1 MTLPYSVS
9 DNPTQRPTLEP
20 IGSVPPKISGGLL
33 QEMKVKS
40 GQDFAILCL
49 GQSFPMPSFRW
60 YKYIEGTQQKKAV
73 VLDDRVKQVSGT
85 LIIKDAVVD
94 DSGKY
99 LCVVNNSV
107 GGESV
112 ETVLTVTAPLAAKIE
127 PRTQT
132 VDFGRPAVF
141 TCKFSGNPIKT
152 VSWMKDGKSL
162 GHSDAVLRI
171 ESVKKEDKGMYQCF
185 IRNDQES
192 AQASAELKLGGR
204 FDPPIIREAFPEE
217 TRHPGP
223 SVFLKCVAGGNPTP
237 EISWEL
243 DGKKITNSERYQV
256 GQYVTVNGDV
266 VSHLNIT
273 SIHSNDGGLYKC
285 MASSKVGVAEHSA
298 KLNVYGLPY
307 VRTMEKKAIVA
318 GETLI
323 VTCPVAGYPIESI
336 VWERDNRQLPI
347 NRKQKVFPNG
357 TLIIENVERNSDQA
371 TYTCVAKN
379 SEGYTARGT
388 LEVQVMVLPQIV
400 PFGFGEE
407 QINQFD
413 MVSTM
418 CTVNK
423 GDMPIEIGW
432 EFTPTFPSLGK
443 PRKLYTNDGVLISRT
458 STRISTLSI
467 DSIVPFDFGE
477 DAVFAMDMVSATC
490 TVNKGDLPID
500 IVWLLNGH
508 KIYSNDGILI
518 SRPSPRLSTLSIES
532 VRDRHS
538 GNYSCI
544 AMNHAG
550 SMEHVTQLLV
560 NGVCNVAKTDAVLP
574 QIVPFD
580 FGSEDIFSLDTV
592 SVSCTVSKGDSP
604 VYIRW
609 QFNGNHLTTN
619 NGVLISRQTQR
630 TSFLTIESVRD
641 RHTGNYSC
649 IAENPAGHAI
659 HTASLFVNV
668 LPHMLPVEFGS
679 DIIFLNDMVTSSCT
693 VNKGDF
699 PIDIFWKFNDRRIAS
714 EDGITVSRTNQ
725 RMSVLTIEAVR
736 DQHSVF
742 PFDFGEEP
750 VDMMNTVSINCVV
763 SKGDTP
769 IMIEW
774 LFNGN
779 RVTTNDGINIMKSGQ
794 KISIL
799 SIESVQSRH
808 AGNYTCVAR
817 NKAGESQH
825 TSELK
830 VIAVPQIMPFEF
842 GEDPFDSSS
851 TVSVQCVVTK
861 GDVPIDIGWMFNG
874 RRISSN
880 DGITVSK
887 LGQKMST
894 LYIESIRSRHA
905 GNYTCRASNA
915 AGSVEHSSELKVIVV
930 PIILPFEFGEEA
942 FDSGSTASV
951 SCIVT
956 KGDTPI
962 DISWMFNGRRIT
974 LDEGILITKGGGKI
988 IIPLILPFEFG
999 EEAFDTG
1006 NTASVSCIITK
1017 GDVPIDIGWSFNG
1030 RRLAAN
1036 DAVMIT
1042 NSGPRIS
1049 ILSIDAV
1056 DSRHAGNYTCHA
1068 SNRAGSTKHTAELQV
1083 MVVPIIFPFE
1093 FGDEAYDTGSTVSVS
1108 CIVTKGD
1115 APIDISWMFNGRRL
1129 SSSDAVLINRSGNK
1143 ISILSIESVL
1153 SKQAAIP
1160 IILPFEFG
1168 EEPFDT
1174 GSTASVSC
1182 IVTKGDTP
1190 IDISWLYNGRRI
1202 ATNDGVLIMRSGHK
1216 ASMLTIEL
1224 VQSRHAGNY
1233 TCHAANRAGEV
1244 THTSLL
1250 QVMVK
1255 PLIMPFEFGEEP
1267 FDMLTTSTVSCAVI
1281 KGDAPIEI
1289 NWMFNG
1295 ETVDSGDGVT
1305 VTKSGPKMSILFID
1319 SVQPRHAGRYT
1330 CVARNKA
1337 GFVEHSSELKVIV
1350 LPVLLPFEFG
1360 DEPADVLST
1369 TMVSCA
1375 VAKGDTPLEIEW
1387 LFEGRKIEASNE
1399 ISIMK
1404 NGQKIIPPILL
1415 PFDFGEEPADVQ
1427 STTTVSCAVAKGDPP
1442 IEINWMFNGSKLFT
1456 SDGIL
1461 ITKSGQ
1467 KISFLSIESVQAR
1480 HAGNYTCVARN
1491 RAGFAEHTSELRVI
1505 VPPILLPFDFGE
1517 EPADVQSTTSVT
1529 CAVAKG
1535 DPPIEINWMF
1545 NGSKLFTSDGIL
1557 ITKSGQKLSFLS
1569 FESVQARHAVPP
1581 ILLPFDF
1588 GEEPADV
1595 QSTTSVNCAV
1605 AKGDPPIE
1613 INWMFN
1619 GSKLFTSDGILIT
1632 KSGQKISFLSIESVQ
1647 ARHAGNYTCVAKNR
1661 AGFAEHTSEL
1671 KVMVPPILLPFEF
1684 GEEPS
1689 DTYSTT
1695 TVSCAV
1701 AKGDTPIEINWMFN
1715 GSKIFSNDGITITKS
1730 GQKMSLLYIESVQAR
1745 HAGNYTCVARN
1756 KAGFVEHTSELK
1768 VIVTPIIM
1776 PFEFGD
1782 EPFDIYSTTTV
1793 SCAVTK
1799 GDSPIEIIWLF
1810 NDYRLRTS
1818 DGVLITSN
1826 GQKISFLSIE
1836 SVQPRHAGNYT
1847 CIAKNPA
1854 GQAQHSSELK
1864 VMVLPIIMPFD
1875 FGEDP
1880 FDIYSTTTV
1889 TCAVTKGD
1897 SPIEI
1902 SWYFNSYRLH
1912 TNDGV
1917 LITPGG
1923 QRVSMLSIESVQ
1935 PRHAGNYTCIAKNPA
1950 GSAQHSAELTVMVWP
1965 IILPFEFG
1973 EEPFDIYSATT
1984 VSCAVTKGDLPITI
1998 AWLFND
2004 RQIHSGDVL
2013 PIIHP
2018 FEFGEEPFDI
2028 YSAVTITCTVTKGDL
2043 PISIGWSFN
2052 KQALVSG
2059 ESITITKSGQRSS
2072 LLSIESVH
2080 PWHAGNYTCAAQ
2092 NAAGT
2097 VEHTS
2102 ELVVIVVP
2110 YIMPFEFGDE
2120 PFDTSAMTTVSCA
2133 VTKGDMPIEIVWSFN
2148 GQPLYTGDDK
2158 GVIITKSGHRVSMLT
2173 IESVSSQHA
2182 GNYTC
2187 LARNK
2192 AGEVRHISQLKVIVP
2207 PSITPFS
2214 FGEDPL
2220 NSGESTAVQCM
2231 VFKGDAPLEI
2241 RWYMNGNQL
2250 PTNENGVIIG
2260 RVSERLSSLSIDPI
2274 GYFNRGTY
2282 ECRVK
2287 NRAGEAFQSAELV
2300 INVVPTIMQFSFGEE
2315 ILNTGDSV
2323 AVNCMVV
2330 KGDSPLEIRW
2340 YLNNVPVSSENEGIV
2355 VVKLSEKLSS
2365 LSINAIEPQHRGLY
2379 ECRLSSFVPVLLH
2392 TIKNFLVSFVAEA
2405 LPVINPFHF
2414 EDHVDAEESVQV
2426 TCHASKGDLPIE
2438 ISWLFDG
2445 RPIRISSN
2453 IEITSIGKRSSS
2465 LSIPSVGAAHSGVYT
2480 CTAKNVAGSR
2490 NQSAE
2495 LFVKVAP
2502 KIFPFSFGEDPSY
2515 IDSFVTVQCAAT
2527 MGDLPMFLEWLHDG
2541 ELVSKSND
2549 YGISIAHS
2557 GRRVSTLTIESIRD
2571 HHAGNYTCRARNQ
2584 AGVAEQSAQLIINV
2598 PPKIF
2603 PFSFGDDPMNEGDS
2617 GSVQCN
2623 VPSGDLP
2630 IGIKWYFN
2638 GAVIEDP
2645 ATTITNIGKRAK
2657 VLTIDSVDARHAGNY
2672 TCEASNLADVVH
2684 YSASLVVNV
2693 PPKIVPFSFGEE
2705 TMNSGD
2711 SGSVQCN
2718 VLSGDFPLSI
2728 RWYFNGYL
2736 IDDHTVTITSIG
2748 KRLSVLNI
2756 DSVHGR
2762 HAGNYT
2768 CEAQN
2773 KADTVSFTTE
2783 LLVNVPPKI
2792 APFTF
2797 GDEPLNYGDS
2807 ALIYCSITSGDF
2819 PIKIEWYLND
2829 DPVDQLDPFYNINQ
2843 ADFGKKAK
2851 ALSIDGV
2858 NERHVG
2864 NYTCRATNLAET
2876 ATFSAILN
2884 VNAPP
2889 KIAPF
2894 VFGEDALNYGDS
2906 ASVQC
2911 SVISGDMP
2919 IMIEWLFNNAS
2930 IAKAPFSESVNIAD
2944 FGKRT
2949 KALAIDGVDER
2960 YAGNY
2965 TCRATNRA
2973 SSTYHTAEL
2982 IVNVPPKILPFSFGA
2997 DPMNYGESAS
3007 IQCSV
3012 ISGDFPM
3019 TIEWLYDGHAIS
3031 TIDSLHGITAM
3042 AVGKRAKALSID
3054 GITGSHAGNYTCLV
3068 TNDAGVAEHTEQL
3081 IVNVPP
3087 KISLIN
3093 TGENPTFV
3101 DEFFQLICTVVHGDL
3116 PVDFV
3121 WLYNGEVNLHS
3132 KHIPG
3137 VRIETRK
3144 RGSTLSIEAG
3154 SNAKVE
3160 CKADGFPK
3168 PQVTWK
3174 KAVGDTPGEYKDLRS
3189 NDSSIRVEEGS
3200 LFIQNIQKSNEGYY
3214 LCEAINGIGSGLSA
3228 VTLITVQAP
3237 PEFVEKLRNQTARR
3251 GEPSVLQC
3259 EAKGEK
3265 PIGILWNMNN
3275 IRLDPKSDN
3284 RYTIREEI
3292 LTNGVT
3298 SSLSIKR
3305 TERSDSALFTCMAT
3319 NAFGSDDTSI
3329 NMIIQ
3334 EPPEMPYA
3342 LKVLDKSGR
3351 TVQLSWAKP
3360 YDGNSPLKRY
3370 IIEFK
3375 RSRGSWENDI
3385 DRVIVP
3391 GDTNE
3396 AQVQKLSP
3404 ATTYNIRI
3412 VAENEIGVSDPSDVV
3427 TIITAEE
3434 APSGKPQAI
3443 KVEAINQST
3452 LRVSWKAPPRAEWNG
3467 DILGYYVGY
3476 KQSSVN
3482 TLYVYETVNY
3492 SPEGGEGK
3500 EHSLEINNLKTYTQY
3515 SIVIQAFNK
3524 VGAGPM
3530 SDEEK
3535 QYTAEGTPDQ
3545 PPSDTMCTTLTSQ
3558 TIRVSWVS
3566 PPLESANGVIKGY
3579 KVVYAP
3585 SDLWNN
3591 DKNKDYKKTASSDTV
3606 LHGLKKY
3613 TNYTM
3618 QVLAT
3623 TSGGDGVRSAP
3634 IHCQT
3639 EQDVPEAPTAVKA
3652 LVMSEGS
3659 ILVSWQ
3665 PPAQPNGLILQYTVY
3680 IKSGDQEP
3688 KSYKVP
3694 SFQINYEA
3702 SGLEKNQKYEFWV
3715 TASTT
3720 IGEGQSSKT
3729 LSAMPS
3735 DKVPAKIASF
3745 DDKFT
3750 ATFKEDAKLPCLAV
3764 GSPTPDIT
3772 WKIKGVEFVP
3782 NERIRQLPEGSLFIK
3797 DVIRQDAGDYTCTA
3811 ENSIAKDSI
3820 THRLIVLAPPQSPQL
3835 TLTATT
3841 TDSLSVKLKPHESD
3855 TAPLQGYTLHY
3866 KPEFGEWETIDVAL
3880 EAPKYTIEKL
3890 YCGSRYQVYA
3900 TAYNTIGAGEPSD
3913 ILNTRTKG
3921 SKPLLPEKSRFIEV
3935 SSNSITLH
3943 LPAWK
3948 DGGCRMS
3955 HFVVEHKKKYVLKKD
3970 QIDWNQISNNVK
3982 PGGNFVV
3989 LDLEP
3994 ATWYNLRVTAHNN
4007 AGFTVAEYEFATL
4020 TITGGTVAPSFGSV
4034 QPGTIYPPWIP
4045 HWIDLNV
4052 MVPLIA
4058 TVIVVAVGVLV
4069 ICVAIS
4075 RRRDDDP
4082 RCGPKDVYYDVV
4094 YNQSMGPAG
4103 AATLDKRRPDI
4114 RDELGYIAPPNR
4126 KLPPVPGSNYNT
4138 CDRVKRG
4145 TVISMEDEICPYA
4158 TFHLLGFREEMDPTK
4173 AMNFQTFPHQN
4184 GMGGPGHMGTMGSS
4198 MAMQVPS
4205 HVHSRSGSQSMPR
4218 QNRYARKNSQGGQSS
4233 IYTPAPEYDDPANCA
4248 EEDQY
4253 RRYTRINSQGGS
4265 LYCGPGPEYDDPAN
4279 CAPED
4284 DQYGSQY
4291 GGNYGTPYEH
4301 YGSRGSVG
4309 RRSVGS
4315 PEPPPPPPRNH
4326 DTSNSSF
4333 NDSKESNEISEAECD
4348 RDNGPRGNYGG
4359 E

>member
-1 MTLPYSVS
+1 MVMLVRETSRTVAIATALLCLLSGFNCLNGVAGAGKVDDSKGPVFLKEPTNRIDFSNSTGAVVECSATGNPPPEMIWIRSDGTAVGDVPGLRQILPNGNLVFPPFRAEDYRQEVHAQVYACMAKNQFGSVIS
-9 DNPTQRPTLEP
+9 RDVNVRAVVNQYYVTEAENEYIIRGNSAILKCKIPSFIADFVSIDAWIDDSGEEYNQATNSEQLDGKYMVLPSGELHIREVGPEDGYKSYQCRTKHRLTGETRLSATKGRLVITEP
-20 IGSVPPKISGGLL
+20 IGSKAPTFSSDSMGSIFRRNRHTNFALLCQAQAYPVPIT
-33 QEMKVKS
+33 
-40 GQDFAILCL
+40 
-49 GQSFPMPSFRW
+49 RW

-407 QINQFD
+407 QVNQFD

-423 GDMPIEIGW
+423 GDMPIDIAW
-432 EFTPTFPSLGK
+432 EFTPTFPSPGK
-443 PRKLYTNDGVLISRT
+443 ARKLYTNDGVLISRT
-458 STRISTLSI
+458 STRISMLSI
-467 DSIVPFDFGE
+467 D
-477 DAVFAMDMVSATC
+477 
-490 TVNKGDLPID
+490 
-500 IVWLLNGH
+500 
-508 KIYSNDGILI
+508 
-518 SRPSPRLSTLSIES
+518 S

-538 GNYSCI
+538 GNYTC
-544 AMNHAG
+544 HAKNQAG
-550 SMEHVTQLLV
+550 LV
-560 NGVCNVAKTDAVLP
+560 EYTAV
-574 QIVPFD
+574 
-580 FGSEDIFSLDTV
+580 
-592 SVSCTVSKGDSP
+592 
-604 VYIRW
+604 
-609 QFNGNHLTTN
+609 
-619 NGVLISRQTQR
+619 
-630 TSFLTIESVRD
+630 
-641 RHTGNYSC
+641 
-649 IAENPAGHAI
+649 
-659 HTASLFVNV
+659 LFVNV
-668 LPHMLPVEFGS
+668 PPRWIL
-679 DIIFLNDMVTSSCT
+679 
-693 VNKGDF
+693 
-699 PIDIFWKFNDRRIAS
+699 
-714 EDGITVSRTNQ
+714 
-725 RMSVLTIEAVR
+725 
-736 DQHSVF
+736 
-742 PFDFGEEP
+742 EP
-750 VDMMNTVSINCVV
+750 TD
-763 SKGDTP
+763 
-769 IMIEW
+769 
-774 LFNGN
+774 
-779 RVTTNDGINIMKSGQ
+779 
-794 KISIL
+794 
-799 SIESVQSRH
+799 
-808 AGNYTCVAR
+808 
-817 NKAGESQH
+817 KA
-825 TSELK
+825 
-830 VIAVPQIMPFEF
+830 
-842 GEDPFDSSS
+842 
-851 TVSVQCVVTK
+851 
-861 GDVPIDIGWMFNG
+861 
-874 RRISSN
+874 
-880 DGITVSK
+880 
-887 LGQKMST
+887 
-894 LYIESIRSRHA
+894 
-905 GNYTCRASNA
+905 
-915 AGSVEHSSELKVIVV
+915 
-930 PIILPFEFGEEA
+930 
-942 FDSGSTASV
+942 
-951 SCIVT
+951 
-956 KGDTPI
+956 
-962 DISWMFNGRRIT
+962 
-974 LDEGILITKGGGKI
+974 
-988 IIPLILPFEFG
+988 
-999 EEAFDTG
+999 
-1006 NTASVSCIITK
+1006 
-1017 GDVPIDIGWSFNG
+1017 
-1030 RRLAAN
+1030 
-1036 DAVMIT
+1036 
-1042 NSGPRIS
+1042 
-1049 ILSIDAV
+1049 
-1056 DSRHAGNYTCHA
+1056 
-1068 SNRAGSTKHTAELQV
+1068 
-1083 MVVPIIFPFE
+1083 
-1093 FGDEAYDTGSTVSVS
+1093 
-1108 CIVTKGD
+1108 
-1115 APIDISWMFNGRRL
+1115 
-1129 SSSDAVLINRSGNK
+1129 
-1143 ISILSIESVL
+1143 
-1153 SKQAAIP
+1153 
-1160 IILPFEFG
+1160 
-1168 EEPFDT
+1168 
-1174 GSTASVSC
+1174 
-1182 IVTKGDTP
+1182 
-1190 IDISWLYNGRRI
+1190 
-1202 ATNDGVLIMRSGHK
+1202 
-1216 ASMLTIEL
+1216 
-1224 VQSRHAGNY
+1224 
-1233 TCHAANRAGEV
+1233 
-1244 THTSLL
+1244 
-1250 QVMVK
+1250 
-1255 PLIMPFEFGEEP
+1255 
-1267 FDMLTTSTVSCAVI
+1267 
-1281 KGDAPIEI
+1281 
-1289 NWMFNG
+1289 
-1295 ETVDSGDGVT
+1295 
-1305 VTKSGPKMSILFID
+1305 
-1319 SVQPRHAGRYT
+1319 
-1330 CVARNKA
+1330 
-1337 GFVEHSSELKVIV
+1337 
-1350 LPVLLPFEFG
+1350 
-1360 DEPADVLST
+1360 
-1369 TMVSCA
+1369 
-1375 VAKGDTPLEIEW
+1375 
-1387 LFEGRKIEASNE
+1387 
-1399 ISIMK
+1399 
-1404 NGQKIIPPILL
+1404 
-1415 PFDFGEEPADVQ
+1415 
-1427 STTTVSCAVAKGDPP
+1427 
-1442 IEINWMFNGSKLFT
+1442 
-1456 SDGIL
+1456 
-1461 ITKSGQ
+1461 
-1467 KISFLSIESVQAR
+1467 
-1480 HAGNYTCVARN
+1480 
-1491 RAGFAEHTSELRVI
+1491 FA
-1505 VPPILLPFDFGE
+1505 
-1517 EPADVQSTTSVT
+1517 Q
-1529 CAVAKG
+1529 
-1535 DPPIEINWMF
+1535 
-1545 NGSKLFTSDGIL
+1545 
-1557 ITKSGQKLSFLS
+1557 
-1569 FESVQARHAVPP
+1569 
-1581 ILLPFDF
+1581 
-1588 GEEPADV
+1588 
-1595 QSTTSVNCAV
+1595 
-1605 AKGDPPIE
+1605 
-1613 INWMFN
+1613 
-1619 GSKLFTSDGILIT
+1619 
-1632 KSGQKISFLSIESVQ
+1632 
-1647 ARHAGNYTCVAKNR
+1647 
-1661 AGFAEHTSEL
+1661 
-1671 KVMVPPILLPFEF
+1671 
-1684 GEEPS
+1684 
-1689 DTYSTT
+1689 
-1695 TVSCAV
+1695 
-1701 AKGDTPIEINWMFN
+1701 
-1715 GSKIFSNDGITITKS
+1715 
-1730 GQKMSLLYIESVQAR
+1730 
-1745 HAGNYTCVARN
+1745 
-1756 KAGFVEHTSELK
+1756 
-1768 VIVTPIIM
+1768 
-1776 PFEFGD
+1776 
-1782 EPFDIYSTTTV
+1782 
-1793 SCAVTK
+1793 
-1799 GDSPIEIIWLF
+1799 
-1810 NDYRLRTS
+1810 
-1818 DGVLITSN
+1818 
-1826 GQKISFLSIE
+1826 
-1836 SVQPRHAGNYT
+1836 
-1847 CIAKNPA
+1847 
-1854 GQAQHSSELK
+1854 
-1864 VMVLPIIMPFD
+1864 
-1875 FGEDP
+1875 
-1880 FDIYSTTTV
+1880 
-1889 TCAVTKGD
+1889 
-1897 SPIEI
+1897 
-1902 SWYFNSYRLH
+1902 
-1912 TNDGV
+1912 
-1917 LITPGG
+1917 
-1923 QRVSMLSIESVQ
+1923 
-1935 PRHAGNYTCIAKNPA
+1935 
-1950 GSAQHSAELTVMVWP
+1950 
-1965 IILPFEFG
+1965 
-1973 EEPFDIYSATT
+1973 
-1984 VSCAVTKGDLPITI
+1984 
-1998 AWLFND
+1998 
-2004 RQIHSGDVL
+2004 
-2013 PIIHP
+2013 
-2018 FEFGEEPFDI
+2018 
-2028 YSAVTITCTVTKGDL
+2028 
-2043 PISIGWSFN
+2043 
-2052 KQALVSG
+2052 
-2059 ESITITKSGQRSS
+2059 
-2072 LLSIESVH
+2072 
-2080 PWHAGNYTCAAQ
+2080 
-2092 NAAGT
+2092 
-2097 VEHTS
+2097 
-2102 ELVVIVVP
+2102 
-2110 YIMPFEFGDE
+2110 
-2120 PFDTSAMTTVSCA
+2120 
-2133 VTKGDMPIEIVWSFN
+2133 
-2148 GQPLYTGDDK
+2148 
-2158 GVIITKSGHRVSMLT
+2158 
-2173 IESVSSQHA
+2173 
-2182 GNYTC
+2182 
-2187 LARNK
+2187 
-2192 AGEVRHISQLKVIVP
+2192 
-2207 PSITPFS
+2207 
-2214 FGEDPL
+2214 
-2220 NSGESTAVQCM
+2220 
-2231 VFKGDAPLEI
+2231 
-2241 RWYMNGNQL
+2241 
-2250 PTNENGVIIG
+2250 
-2260 RVSERLSSLSIDPI
+2260 
-2274 GYFNRGTY
+2274 
-2282 ECRVK
+2282 
-2287 NRAGEAFQSAELV
+2287 
-2300 INVVPTIMQFSFGEE
+2300 
-2315 ILNTGDSV
+2315 
-2323 AVNCMVV
+2323 
-2330 KGDSPLEIRW
+2330 
-2340 YLNNVPVSSENEGIV
+2340 
-2355 VVKLSEKLSS
+2355 
-2365 LSINAIEPQHRGLY
+2365 
-2379 ECRLSSFVPVLLH
+2379 
-2392 TIKNFLVSFVAEA
+2392 
-2405 LPVINPFHF
+2405 
-2414 EDHVDAEESVQV
+2414 
-2426 TCHASKGDLPIE
+2426 
-2438 ISWLFDG
+2438 
-2445 RPIRISSN
+2445 
-2453 IEITSIGKRSSS
+2453 
-2465 LSIPSVGAAHSGVYT
+2465 
-2480 CTAKNVAGSR
+2480 
-2490 NQSAE
+2490 
-2495 LFVKVAP
+2495 
-2502 KIFPFSFGEDPSY
+2502 
-2515 IDSFVTVQCAAT
+2515 
-2527 MGDLPMFLEWLHDG
+2527 
-2541 ELVSKSND
+2541 
-2549 YGISIAHS
+2549 
-2557 GRRVSTLTIESIRD
+2557 
-2571 HHAGNYTCRARNQ
+2571 
-2584 AGVAEQSAQLIINV
+2584 
-2598 PPKIF
+2598 
-2603 PFSFGDDPMNEGDS
+2603 
-2617 GSVQCN
+2617 
-2623 VPSGDLP
+2623 
-2630 IGIKWYFN
+2630 
-2638 GAVIEDP
+2638 
-2645 ATTITNIGKRAK
+2645 
-2657 VLTIDSVDARHAGNY
+2657 
-2672 TCEASNLADVVH
+2672 
-2684 YSASLVVNV
+2684 
-2693 PPKIVPFSFGEE
+2693 
-2705 TMNSGD
+2705 
-2711 SGSVQCN
+2711 
-2718 VLSGDFPLSI
+2718 
-2728 RWYFNGYL
+2728 
-2736 IDDHTVTITSIG
+2736 
-2748 KRLSVLNI
+2748 
-2756 DSVHGR
+2756 
-2762 HAGNYT
+2762 
-2768 CEAQN
+2768 
-2773 KADTVSFTTE
+2773 
-2783 LLVNVPPKI
+2783 
-2792 APFTF
+2792 
-2797 GDEPLNYGDS
+2797 
-2807 ALIYCSITSGDF
+2807 
-2819 PIKIEWYLND
+2819 
-2829 DPVDQLDPFYNINQ
+2829 
-2843 ADFGKKAK
+2843 
-2851 ALSIDGV
+2851 
-2858 NERHVG
+2858 
-2864 NYTCRATNLAET
+2864 
-2876 ATFSAILN
+2876 
-2884 VNAPP
+2884 
-2889 KIAPF
+2889 
-2894 VFGEDALNYGDS
+2894 
-2906 ASVQC
+2906 
-2911 SVISGDMP
+2911 
-2919 IMIEWLFNNAS
+2919 
-2930 IAKAPFSESVNIAD
+2930 
-2944 FGKRT
+2944 
-2949 KALAIDGVDER
+2949 
-2960 YAGNY
+2960 
-2965 TCRATNRA
+2965 
-2973 SSTYHTAEL
+2973 
-2982 IVNVPPKILPFSFGA
+2982 
-2997 DPMNYGESAS
+2997 
-3007 IQCSV
+3007 
-3012 ISGDFPM
+3012 
-3019 TIEWLYDGHAIS
+3019 
-3031 TIDSLHGITAM
+3031 
-3042 AVGKRAKALSID
+3042 
-3054 GITGSHAGNYTCLV
+3054 
-3068 TNDAGVAEHTEQL
+3068 
-3081 IVNVPP
+3081 
-3087 KISLIN
+3087 
-3093 TGENPTFV
+3093 
-3101 DEFFQLICTVVHGDL
+3101 
-3116 PVDFV
+3116 
-3121 WLYNGEVNLHS
+3121 
-3132 KHIPG
+3132 
-3137 VRIETRK
+3137 
-3144 RGSTLSIEAG
+3144 G

-3292 LTNGVT
+3292 LPNGVT

-3334 EPPEMPYA
+3334 EVPEMPYA

-3443 KVEAINQST
+3443 KVEAINQAT

-3476 KQSSVN
+3476 KQTSLN

-3659 ILVSWQ
+3659 IFVSWQ

-3688 KSYKVP
+3688 KSFKVP
-3694 SFQINYEA
+3694 SYQINYEA

-3764 GSPTPDIT
+3764 GSPAPEIT

-3900 TAYNTIGAGEPSD
+3900 TAYNSIGAGEPSD

-3955 HFVVEHKKKYVLKKD
+3955 HFVVEHKKKD

-4020 TITGGTVAPSFGSV
+4020 TITGGTVAPIFGSV

-4145 TVISMEDEICPYA
+4145 TVISHNPSIKSNHTTWDPRRPLYEELKKAPPPLPRRFNHPPACYGMEDEICPYA

-4348 RDNGPRGNYGG
+4348 RDNGPRGNYGEPSEASSKSNDAING
-4359 E
+4359 DETEKLLKRNEVKPKYTKQTAASGSTGLTAYDTMAV

>member
-1 MTLPYSVS
+1 MVMLVRETSRTVAIATALLCLLSGFNCLNGVLGAGKVDDSKGPVFLKEPTNRIDFSNSTGAVVECSATGNPPPEMIWIRSDGTAVGDVPGLRQILPNGNLVFPPFRAEDYRQEVHAQVYACMAK
-9 DNPTQRPTLEP
+9 NQF
-20 IGSVPPKISGGLL
+20 GSVISRDVNVRAVVHQHYQIRVNDEFVLNGNAAILKCL
-33 QEMKVKS
+33 VPS
-40 GQDFAILCL
+40 FLQDFITIESWDIDDQTVMIDAEESTMDGKYMVLPSGELHIREVGPEDGYKSYQCRTKHRLTGETRLSATKGRLVITEPLGRVSPKLDSTSKIVTAEVRHGNTIALLCSAQ
-49 GQSFPMPSFRW
+49 GYPIAVFRW

-388 LEVQVMVLPQIV
+388 LEVQVM
-400 PFGFGEE
+400 
-407 QINQFD
+407 
-413 MVSTM
+413 
-418 CTVNK
+418 
-423 GDMPIEIGW
+423 
-432 EFTPTFPSLGK
+432 
-443 PRKLYTNDGVLISRT
+443 
-458 STRISTLSI
+458 
-467 DSIVPFDFGE
+467 
-477 DAVFAMDMVSATC
+477 
-490 TVNKGDLPID
+490 
-500 IVWLLNGH
+500 
-508 KIYSNDGILI
+508 
-518 SRPSPRLSTLSIES
+518 
-532 VRDRHS
+532 
-538 GNYSCI
+538 
-544 AMNHAG
+544 
-550 SMEHVTQLLV
+550 
-560 NGVCNVAKTDAVLP
+560 
-574 QIVPFD
+574 
-580 FGSEDIFSLDTV
+580 
-592 SVSCTVSKGDSP
+592 
-604 VYIRW
+604 
-609 QFNGNHLTTN
+609 
-619 NGVLISRQTQR
+619 
-630 TSFLTIESVRD
+630 
-641 RHTGNYSC
+641 
-649 IAENPAGHAI
+649 
-659 HTASLFVNV
+659 
-668 LPHMLPVEFGS
+668 
-679 DIIFLNDMVTSSCT
+679 
-693 VNKGDF
+693 
-699 PIDIFWKFNDRRIAS
+699 
-714 EDGITVSRTNQ
+714 
-725 RMSVLTIEAVR
+725 
-736 DQHSVF
+736 
-742 PFDFGEEP
+742 
-750 VDMMNTVSINCVV
+750 
-763 SKGDTP
+763 
-769 IMIEW
+769 
-774 LFNGN
+774 
-779 RVTTNDGINIMKSGQ
+779 
-794 KISIL
+794 
-799 SIESVQSRH
+799 
-808 AGNYTCVAR
+808 
-817 NKAGESQH
+817 
-825 TSELK
+825 
-830 VIAVPQIMPFEF
+830 
-842 GEDPFDSSS
+842 
-851 TVSVQCVVTK
+851 
-861 GDVPIDIGWMFNG
+861 
-874 RRISSN
+874 
-880 DGITVSK
+880 
-887 LGQKMST
+887 
-894 LYIESIRSRHA
+894 
-905 GNYTCRASNA
+905 
-915 AGSVEHSSELKVIVV
+915 
-930 PIILPFEFGEEA
+930 
-942 FDSGSTASV
+942 
-951 SCIVT
+951 
-956 KGDTPI
+956 
-962 DISWMFNGRRIT
+962 
-974 LDEGILITKGGGKI
+974 
-988 IIPLILPFEFG
+988 
-999 EEAFDTG
+999 
-1006 NTASVSCIITK
+1006 
-1017 GDVPIDIGWSFNG
+1017 
-1030 RRLAAN
+1030 
-1036 DAVMIT
+1036 
-1042 NSGPRIS
+1042 
-1049 ILSIDAV
+1049 
-1056 DSRHAGNYTCHA
+1056 
-1068 SNRAGSTKHTAELQV
+1068 
-1083 MVVPIIFPFE
+1083 
-1093 FGDEAYDTGSTVSVS
+1093 
-1108 CIVTKGD
+1108 
-1115 APIDISWMFNGRRL
+1115 
-1129 SSSDAVLINRSGNK
+1129 
-1143 ISILSIESVL
+1143 
-1153 SKQAAIP
+1153 
-1160 IILPFEFG
+1160 
-1168 EEPFDT
+1168 
-1174 GSTASVSC
+1174 
-1182 IVTKGDTP
+1182 
-1190 IDISWLYNGRRI
+1190 
-1202 ATNDGVLIMRSGHK
+1202 
-1216 ASMLTIEL
+1216 
-1224 VQSRHAGNY
+1224 
-1233 TCHAANRAGEV
+1233 
-1244 THTSLL
+1244 
-1250 QVMVK
+1250 
-1255 PLIMPFEFGEEP
+1255 
-1267 FDMLTTSTVSCAVI
+1267 
-1281 KGDAPIEI
+1281 
-1289 NWMFNG
+1289 
-1295 ETVDSGDGVT
+1295 
-1305 VTKSGPKMSILFID
+1305 
-1319 SVQPRHAGRYT
+1319 
-1330 CVARNKA
+1330 
-1337 GFVEHSSELKVIV
+1337 
-1350 LPVLLPFEFG
+1350 
-1360 DEPADVLST
+1360 
-1369 TMVSCA
+1369 
-1375 VAKGDTPLEIEW
+1375 
-1387 LFEGRKIEASNE
+1387 
-1399 ISIMK
+1399 
-1404 NGQKIIPPILL
+1404 
-1415 PFDFGEEPADVQ
+1415 
-1427 STTTVSCAVAKGDPP
+1427 
-1442 IEINWMFNGSKLFT
+1442 
-1456 SDGIL
+1456 
-1461 ITKSGQ
+1461 
-1467 KISFLSIESVQAR
+1467 
-1480 HAGNYTCVARN
+1480 
-1491 RAGFAEHTSELRVI
+1491 
-1505 VPPILLPFDFGE
+1505 
-1517 EPADVQSTTSVT
+1517 
-1529 CAVAKG
+1529 
-1535 DPPIEINWMF
+1535 
-1545 NGSKLFTSDGIL
+1545 
-1557 ITKSGQKLSFLS
+1557 
-1569 FESVQARHAVPP
+1569 
-1581 ILLPFDF
+1581 
-1588 GEEPADV
+1588 
-1595 QSTTSVNCAV
+1595 
-1605 AKGDPPIE
+1605 
-1613 INWMFN
+1613 
-1619 GSKLFTSDGILIT
+1619 
-1632 KSGQKISFLSIESVQ
+1632 
-1647 ARHAGNYTCVAKNR
+1647 
-1661 AGFAEHTSEL
+1661 
-1671 KVMVPPILLPFEF
+1671 
-1684 GEEPS
+1684 
-1689 DTYSTT
+1689 
-1695 TVSCAV
+1695 
-1701 AKGDTPIEINWMFN
+1701 
-1715 GSKIFSNDGITITKS
+1715 
-1730 GQKMSLLYIESVQAR
+1730 
-1745 HAGNYTCVARN
+1745 
-1756 KAGFVEHTSELK
+1756 
-1768 VIVTPIIM
+1768 
-1776 PFEFGD
+1776 
-1782 EPFDIYSTTTV
+1782 
-1793 SCAVTK
+1793 
-1799 GDSPIEIIWLF
+1799 
-1810 NDYRLRTS
+1810 
-1818 DGVLITSN
+1818 
-1826 GQKISFLSIE
+1826 
-1836 SVQPRHAGNYT
+1836 
-1847 CIAKNPA
+1847 
-1854 GQAQHSSELK
+1854 
-1864 VMVLPIIMPFD
+1864 
-1875 FGEDP
+1875 
-1880 FDIYSTTTV
+1880 
-1889 TCAVTKGD
+1889 
-1897 SPIEI
+1897 
-1902 SWYFNSYRLH
+1902 
-1912 TNDGV
+1912 
-1917 LITPGG
+1917 
-1923 QRVSMLSIESVQ
+1923 
-1935 PRHAGNYTCIAKNPA
+1935 
-1950 GSAQHSAELTVMVWP
+1950 
-1965 IILPFEFG
+1965 
-1973 EEPFDIYSATT
+1973 
-1984 VSCAVTKGDLPITI
+1984 
-1998 AWLFND
+1998 
-2004 RQIHSGDVL
+2004 
-2013 PIIHP
+2013 
-2018 FEFGEEPFDI
+2018 
-2028 YSAVTITCTVTKGDL
+2028 
-2043 PISIGWSFN
+2043 
-2052 KQALVSG
+2052 
-2059 ESITITKSGQRSS
+2059 
-2072 LLSIESVH
+2072 
-2080 PWHAGNYTCAAQ
+2080 
-2092 NAAGT
+2092 
-2097 VEHTS
+2097 
-2102 ELVVIVVP
+2102 
-2110 YIMPFEFGDE
+2110 
-2120 PFDTSAMTTVSCA
+2120 
-2133 VTKGDMPIEIVWSFN
+2133 
-2148 GQPLYTGDDK
+2148 
-2158 GVIITKSGHRVSMLT
+2158 
-2173 IESVSSQHA
+2173 
-2182 GNYTC
+2182 
-2187 LARNK
+2187 
-2192 AGEVRHISQLKVIVP
+2192 
-2207 PSITPFS
+2207 
-2214 FGEDPL
+2214 
-2220 NSGESTAVQCM
+2220 
-2231 VFKGDAPLEI
+2231 
-2241 RWYMNGNQL
+2241 
-2250 PTNENGVIIG
+2250 
-2260 RVSERLSSLSIDPI
+2260 
-2274 GYFNRGTY
+2274 
-2282 ECRVK
+2282 
-2287 NRAGEAFQSAELV
+2287 
-2300 INVVPTIMQFSFGEE
+2300 
-2315 ILNTGDSV
+2315 
-2323 AVNCMVV
+2323 
-2330 KGDSPLEIRW
+2330 
-2340 YLNNVPVSSENEGIV
+2340 
-2355 VVKLSEKLSS
+2355 
-2365 LSINAIEPQHRGLY
+2365 
-2379 ECRLSSFVPVLLH
+2379 
-2392 TIKNFLVSFVAEA
+2392 A
-2405 LPVINPFHF
+2405 LPMINPFHF
-2414 EDHVDAEESVQV
+2414 EDHVDSEESVQV

-2438 ISWLFDG
+2438 ITWLFNG
-2445 RPIRISSN
+2445 KPIRISSN

-2465 LSIPSVGAAHSGVYT
+2465 LSIPSVGADHSGVYT

-2490 NQSAE
+2490 NLSAE
-2495 LFVKVAP
+2495 LFVK
-2502 KIFPFSFGEDPSY
+2502 
-2515 IDSFVTVQCAAT
+2515 
-2527 MGDLPMFLEWLHDG
+2527 
-2541 ELVSKSND
+2541 
-2549 YGISIAHS
+2549 
-2557 GRRVSTLTIESIRD
+2557 
-2571 HHAGNYTCRARNQ
+2571 
-2584 AGVAEQSAQLIINV
+2584 V

-2603 PFSFGDDPMNEGDS
+2603 PFSFGEDPMNEGDS

-2638 GAVIEDP
+2638 GAVIEDL

-2657 VLTIDSVDARHAGNY
+2657 VLTIDSVAARHAGNY

-2684 YSASLVVNV
+2684 FSASLVVNV
-2693 PPKIVPFSFGEE
+2693 PP
-2705 TMNSGD
+2705 
-2711 SGSVQCN
+2711 
-2718 VLSGDFPLSI
+2718 
-2728 RWYFNGYL
+2728 RWILEPTDKAF
-2736 IDDHTVTITSIG
+2736 
-2748 KRLSVLNI
+2748 
-2756 DSVHGR
+2756 
-2762 HAGNYT
+2762 
-2768 CEAQN
+2768 AQ
-2773 KADTVSFTTE
+2773 
-2783 LLVNVPPKI
+2783 
-2792 APFTF
+2792 
-2797 GDEPLNYGDS
+2797 
-2807 ALIYCSITSGDF
+2807 
-2819 PIKIEWYLND
+2819 
-2829 DPVDQLDPFYNINQ
+2829 
-2843 ADFGKKAK
+2843 
-2851 ALSIDGV
+2851 
-2858 NERHVG
+2858 
-2864 NYTCRATNLAET
+2864 
-2876 ATFSAILN
+2876 
-2884 VNAPP
+2884 
-2889 KIAPF
+2889 
-2894 VFGEDALNYGDS
+2894 
-2906 ASVQC
+2906 
-2911 SVISGDMP
+2911 
-2919 IMIEWLFNNAS
+2919 
-2930 IAKAPFSESVNIAD
+2930 
-2944 FGKRT
+2944 
-2949 KALAIDGVDER
+2949 
-2960 YAGNY
+2960 
-2965 TCRATNRA
+2965 
-2973 SSTYHTAEL
+2973 
-2982 IVNVPPKILPFSFGA
+2982 
-2997 DPMNYGESAS
+2997 
-3007 IQCSV
+3007 
-3012 ISGDFPM
+3012 
-3019 TIEWLYDGHAIS
+3019 
-3031 TIDSLHGITAM
+3031 
-3042 AVGKRAKALSID
+3042 
-3054 GITGSHAGNYTCLV
+3054 
-3068 TNDAGVAEHTEQL
+3068 
-3081 IVNVPP
+3081 
-3087 KISLIN
+3087 
-3093 TGENPTFV
+3093 
-3101 DEFFQLICTVVHGDL
+3101 
-3116 PVDFV
+3116 
-3121 WLYNGEVNLHS
+3121 
-3132 KHIPG
+3132 
-3137 VRIETRK
+3137 
-3144 RGSTLSIEAG
+3144 G

-3292 LTNGVT
+3292 LPNGVT

-3412 VAENEIGVSDPSDVV
+3412 VAENDIGVSDPSDVV

-3452 LRVSWKAPPRAEWNG
+3452 LRVSWKAPARAEWNG

-3476 KQSSVN
+3476 KQTSIN

-3680 IKSGDQEP
+3680 IKSGEQEP

-3955 HFVVEHKKKYVLKKD
+3955 HFVVEHKKKD

-4145 TVISMEDEICPYA
+4145 TVISHNPSIKSNHTTWDPRRPLYEELKKAPPPLPRRFNHPPACYGMEDEICPYA

-4205 HVHSRSGSQSMPR
+4205 HVHSRSGSQSM
-4218 QNRYARKNSQGGQSS
+4218 NRYARKNSQGGQSS

-4309 RRSVGS
+4309 RHSVGS

-4348 RDNGPRGNYGG
+4348 RDNGPRGNYGEPSEASSKSNDAING
-4359 E
+4359 DETEKLLKRNEVKPKYTKQTAASGSTGLTAYDTMAV

>member
-1 MTLPYSVS
+1 MVMLVVRDTSRTVAIAAALLCLLSGFNCLNGVLAASKVDDSKGPVFLKEPTNRIDFSNSTGAVVECSATGNPPPEMIWIRSDGTAVGDVPGLRQILPNGNLVFPPFRAEDYRQEVHAQVYACMAKNQFGSVIS
-9 DNPTQRPTLEP
+9 RDVNVRAVVNQYYVTEAENEYIIRGNSAILKCKIPSFIGDFVAIDAWIDDSGEEYNQATNSEQLDGKYMVLPSGELHIREVGPEDGYKSYQCRTKHRLTGETRLSATKGRLVITEP
-20 IGSVPPKISGGLL
+20 IGSVAPRLTSGDAMRVQVERLSANITLL
-33 QEMKVKS
+33 CP
-40 GQDFAILCL
+40 A
-49 GQSFPMPSFRW
+49 QSYPVPAFRW

-73 VLDDRVKQVSGT
+73 VLDERVKQVSGT

-388 LEVQVMVLPQIV
+388 LEVQVM
-400 PFGFGEE
+400 
-407 QINQFD
+407 
-413 MVSTM
+413 
-418 CTVNK
+418 
-423 GDMPIEIGW
+423 
-432 EFTPTFPSLGK
+432 
-443 PRKLYTNDGVLISRT
+443 
-458 STRISTLSI
+458 
-467 DSIVPFDFGE
+467 
-477 DAVFAMDMVSATC
+477 
-490 TVNKGDLPID
+490 
-500 IVWLLNGH
+500 
-508 KIYSNDGILI
+508 
-518 SRPSPRLSTLSIES
+518 
-532 VRDRHS
+532 
-538 GNYSCI
+538 
-544 AMNHAG
+544 
-550 SMEHVTQLLV
+550 
-560 NGVCNVAKTDAVLP
+560 
-574 QIVPFD
+574 
-580 FGSEDIFSLDTV
+580 
-592 SVSCTVSKGDSP
+592 
-604 VYIRW
+604 
-609 QFNGNHLTTN
+609 
-619 NGVLISRQTQR
+619 
-630 TSFLTIESVRD
+630 
-641 RHTGNYSC
+641 
-649 IAENPAGHAI
+649 
-659 HTASLFVNV
+659 
-668 LPHMLPVEFGS
+668 
-679 DIIFLNDMVTSSCT
+679 
-693 VNKGDF
+693 
-699 PIDIFWKFNDRRIAS
+699 
-714 EDGITVSRTNQ
+714 
-725 RMSVLTIEAVR
+725 
-736 DQHSVF
+736 
-742 PFDFGEEP
+742 
-750 VDMMNTVSINCVV
+750 
-763 SKGDTP
+763 
-769 IMIEW
+769 
-774 LFNGN
+774 
-779 RVTTNDGINIMKSGQ
+779 
-794 KISIL
+794 
-799 SIESVQSRH
+799 
-808 AGNYTCVAR
+808 
-817 NKAGESQH
+817 
-825 TSELK
+825 
-830 VIAVPQIMPFEF
+830 AVPQIMPFEF

-915 AGSVEHSSELKVIVV
+915 AGSVEHSSELKVIV
-930 PIILPFEFGEEA
+930 PPRWILEPTDKA
-942 FDSGSTASV
+942 F
-951 SCIVT
+951 
-956 KGDTPI
+956 
-962 DISWMFNGRRIT
+962 
-974 LDEGILITKGGGKI
+974 
-988 IIPLILPFEFG
+988 
-999 EEAFDTG
+999 
-1006 NTASVSCIITK
+1006 
-1017 GDVPIDIGWSFNG
+1017 
-1030 RRLAAN
+1030 
-1036 DAVMIT
+1036 
-1042 NSGPRIS
+1042 
-1049 ILSIDAV
+1049 
-1056 DSRHAGNYTCHA
+1056 
-1068 SNRAGSTKHTAELQV
+1068 
-1083 MVVPIIFPFE
+1083 
-1093 FGDEAYDTGSTVSVS
+1093 
-1108 CIVTKGD
+1108 
-1115 APIDISWMFNGRRL
+1115 
-1129 SSSDAVLINRSGNK
+1129 
-1143 ISILSIESVL
+1143 
-1153 SKQAAIP
+1153 
-1160 IILPFEFG
+1160 
-1168 EEPFDT
+1168 
-1174 GSTASVSC
+1174 
-1182 IVTKGDTP
+1182 
-1190 IDISWLYNGRRI
+1190 
-1202 ATNDGVLIMRSGHK
+1202 
-1216 ASMLTIEL
+1216 
-1224 VQSRHAGNY
+1224 
-1233 TCHAANRAGEV
+1233 
-1244 THTSLL
+1244 
-1250 QVMVK
+1250 
-1255 PLIMPFEFGEEP
+1255 
-1267 FDMLTTSTVSCAVI
+1267 
-1281 KGDAPIEI
+1281 
-1289 NWMFNG
+1289 
-1295 ETVDSGDGVT
+1295 
-1305 VTKSGPKMSILFID
+1305 
-1319 SVQPRHAGRYT
+1319 
-1330 CVARNKA
+1330 
-1337 GFVEHSSELKVIV
+1337 
-1350 LPVLLPFEFG
+1350 
-1360 DEPADVLST
+1360 
-1369 TMVSCA
+1369 
-1375 VAKGDTPLEIEW
+1375 
-1387 LFEGRKIEASNE
+1387 
-1399 ISIMK
+1399 
-1404 NGQKIIPPILL
+1404 
-1415 PFDFGEEPADVQ
+1415 
-1427 STTTVSCAVAKGDPP
+1427 
-1442 IEINWMFNGSKLFT
+1442 
-1456 SDGIL
+1456 
-1461 ITKSGQ
+1461 
-1467 KISFLSIESVQAR
+1467 
-1480 HAGNYTCVARN
+1480 
-1491 RAGFAEHTSELRVI
+1491 
-1505 VPPILLPFDFGE
+1505 
-1517 EPADVQSTTSVT
+1517 
-1529 CAVAKG
+1529 
-1535 DPPIEINWMF
+1535 
-1545 NGSKLFTSDGIL
+1545 
-1557 ITKSGQKLSFLS
+1557 
-1569 FESVQARHAVPP
+1569 
-1581 ILLPFDF
+1581 
-1588 GEEPADV
+1588 
-1595 QSTTSVNCAV
+1595 
-1605 AKGDPPIE
+1605 
-1613 INWMFN
+1613 
-1619 GSKLFTSDGILIT
+1619 
-1632 KSGQKISFLSIESVQ
+1632 
-1647 ARHAGNYTCVAKNR
+1647 
-1661 AGFAEHTSEL
+1661 
-1671 KVMVPPILLPFEF
+1671 
-1684 GEEPS
+1684 
-1689 DTYSTT
+1689 
-1695 TVSCAV
+1695 
-1701 AKGDTPIEINWMFN
+1701 
-1715 GSKIFSNDGITITKS
+1715 
-1730 GQKMSLLYIESVQAR
+1730 
-1745 HAGNYTCVARN
+1745 
-1756 KAGFVEHTSELK
+1756 
-1768 VIVTPIIM
+1768 
-1776 PFEFGD
+1776 
-1782 EPFDIYSTTTV
+1782 
-1793 SCAVTK
+1793 
-1799 GDSPIEIIWLF
+1799 
-1810 NDYRLRTS
+1810 
-1818 DGVLITSN
+1818 
-1826 GQKISFLSIE
+1826 
-1836 SVQPRHAGNYT
+1836 
-1847 CIAKNPA
+1847 
-1854 GQAQHSSELK
+1854 AQ
-1864 VMVLPIIMPFD
+1864 
-1875 FGEDP
+1875 
-1880 FDIYSTTTV
+1880 
-1889 TCAVTKGD
+1889 
-1897 SPIEI
+1897 
-1902 SWYFNSYRLH
+1902 
-1912 TNDGV
+1912 
-1917 LITPGG
+1917 
-1923 QRVSMLSIESVQ
+1923 
-1935 PRHAGNYTCIAKNPA
+1935 
-1950 GSAQHSAELTVMVWP
+1950 
-1965 IILPFEFG
+1965 
-1973 EEPFDIYSATT
+1973 
-1984 VSCAVTKGDLPITI
+1984 
-1998 AWLFND
+1998 
-2004 RQIHSGDVL
+2004 
-2013 PIIHP
+2013 
-2018 FEFGEEPFDI
+2018 
-2028 YSAVTITCTVTKGDL
+2028 
-2043 PISIGWSFN
+2043 
-2052 KQALVSG
+2052 
-2059 ESITITKSGQRSS
+2059 
-2072 LLSIESVH
+2072 
-2080 PWHAGNYTCAAQ
+2080 
-2092 NAAGT
+2092 
-2097 VEHTS
+2097 
-2102 ELVVIVVP
+2102 
-2110 YIMPFEFGDE
+2110 
-2120 PFDTSAMTTVSCA
+2120 
-2133 VTKGDMPIEIVWSFN
+2133 
-2148 GQPLYTGDDK
+2148 
-2158 GVIITKSGHRVSMLT
+2158 
-2173 IESVSSQHA
+2173 
-2182 GNYTC
+2182 
-2187 LARNK
+2187 
-2192 AGEVRHISQLKVIVP
+2192 
-2207 PSITPFS
+2207 
-2214 FGEDPL
+2214 
-2220 NSGESTAVQCM
+2220 
-2231 VFKGDAPLEI
+2231 
-2241 RWYMNGNQL
+2241 
-2250 PTNENGVIIG
+2250 
-2260 RVSERLSSLSIDPI
+2260 
-2274 GYFNRGTY
+2274 
-2282 ECRVK
+2282 
-2287 NRAGEAFQSAELV
+2287 
-2300 INVVPTIMQFSFGEE
+2300 
-2315 ILNTGDSV
+2315 
-2323 AVNCMVV
+2323 
-2330 KGDSPLEIRW
+2330 
-2340 YLNNVPVSSENEGIV
+2340 
-2355 VVKLSEKLSS
+2355 
-2365 LSINAIEPQHRGLY
+2365 
-2379 ECRLSSFVPVLLH
+2379 
-2392 TIKNFLVSFVAEA
+2392 
-2405 LPVINPFHF
+2405 
-2414 EDHVDAEESVQV
+2414 
-2426 TCHASKGDLPIE
+2426 
-2438 ISWLFDG
+2438 
-2445 RPIRISSN
+2445 
-2453 IEITSIGKRSSS
+2453 
-2465 LSIPSVGAAHSGVYT
+2465 
-2480 CTAKNVAGSR
+2480 
-2490 NQSAE
+2490 
-2495 LFVKVAP
+2495 
-2502 KIFPFSFGEDPSY
+2502 
-2515 IDSFVTVQCAAT
+2515 
-2527 MGDLPMFLEWLHDG
+2527 
-2541 ELVSKSND
+2541 
-2549 YGISIAHS
+2549 
-2557 GRRVSTLTIESIRD
+2557 
-2571 HHAGNYTCRARNQ
+2571 
-2584 AGVAEQSAQLIINV
+2584 
-2598 PPKIF
+2598 
-2603 PFSFGDDPMNEGDS
+2603 
-2617 GSVQCN
+2617 
-2623 VPSGDLP
+2623 
-2630 IGIKWYFN
+2630 
-2638 GAVIEDP
+2638 
-2645 ATTITNIGKRAK
+2645 
-2657 VLTIDSVDARHAGNY
+2657 
-2672 TCEASNLADVVH
+2672 
-2684 YSASLVVNV
+2684 
-2693 PPKIVPFSFGEE
+2693 
-2705 TMNSGD
+2705 
-2711 SGSVQCN
+2711 
-2718 VLSGDFPLSI
+2718 
-2728 RWYFNGYL
+2728 
-2736 IDDHTVTITSIG
+2736 
-2748 KRLSVLNI
+2748 
-2756 DSVHGR
+2756 
-2762 HAGNYT
+2762 
-2768 CEAQN
+2768 
-2773 KADTVSFTTE
+2773 
-2783 LLVNVPPKI
+2783 
-2792 APFTF
+2792 
-2797 GDEPLNYGDS
+2797 
-2807 ALIYCSITSGDF
+2807 
-2819 PIKIEWYLND
+2819 
-2829 DPVDQLDPFYNINQ
+2829 
-2843 ADFGKKAK
+2843 
-2851 ALSIDGV
+2851 
-2858 NERHVG
+2858 
-2864 NYTCRATNLAET
+2864 
-2876 ATFSAILN
+2876 
-2884 VNAPP
+2884 
-2889 KIAPF
+2889 
-2894 VFGEDALNYGDS
+2894 
-2906 ASVQC
+2906 
-2911 SVISGDMP
+2911 
-2919 IMIEWLFNNAS
+2919 
-2930 IAKAPFSESVNIAD
+2930 
-2944 FGKRT
+2944 
-2949 KALAIDGVDER
+2949 
-2960 YAGNY
+2960 
-2965 TCRATNRA
+2965 
-2973 SSTYHTAEL
+2973 
-2982 IVNVPPKILPFSFGA
+2982 
-2997 DPMNYGESAS
+2997 
-3007 IQCSV
+3007 
-3012 ISGDFPM
+3012 
-3019 TIEWLYDGHAIS
+3019 
-3031 TIDSLHGITAM
+3031 
-3042 AVGKRAKALSID
+3042 
-3054 GITGSHAGNYTCLV
+3054 
-3068 TNDAGVAEHTEQL
+3068 
-3081 IVNVPP
+3081 
-3087 KISLIN
+3087 
-3093 TGENPTFV
+3093 
-3101 DEFFQLICTVVHGDL
+3101 
-3116 PVDFV
+3116 
-3121 WLYNGEVNLHS
+3121 
-3132 KHIPG
+3132 
-3137 VRIETRK
+3137 
-3144 RGSTLSIEAG
+3144 G

-3476 KQSSVN
+3476 KQTSVN

-3688 KSYKVP
+3688 KSFKVP

-3955 HFVVEHKKKYVLKKD
+3955 HFVVEHKKKD

-4020 TITGGTVAPSFGSV
+4020 TMTGGTVAPSFGSV

-4145 TVISMEDEICPYA
+4145 TVISHNPSIKSNHTTWDPRRPLYEELKKAPPPLPRRFNHPPACYGMEDEICPYA

-4218 QNRYARKNSQGGQSS
+4218 QNRYAPKNSQGGQSS

-4348 RDNGPRGNYGG
+4348 RDNGPRGNYGEPSEASSKSNDAING
-4359 E
+4359 DETEKLLKRNEVKPKYTKQAAASGNTGLTAYDTMAV

>member
-1 MTLPYSVS
+1 MVMLVVRDTSRTVAIAAALLCLLSGFNCLNGVLAAGKVDDSKGPVFLKEPTNRIDFSNSTGAVVECSATGNPPPEMIWIRSDGTAVGDVPGLRQILPNGNLVFPPFRAEDYRQEVHAQVYACMAK
-9 DNPTQRPTLEP
+9 NQF
-20 IGSVPPKISGGLL
+20 GSVISRDVNVRAVVNQYYVTEAENEYIIRGN
-33 QEMKVKS
+33 S
-40 GQDFAILCL
+40 AILKCKIPSFIGDFVSIDAWIDDSGEEYNQATNSDQLDGKYMVLPSGELHIREVGPEDGYKSYQCRTKHRLTGETRLSATKGRLVITEPVSSTAPKTPSLTQKPIFADPNSDLALLCL
-49 GQSFPMPSFRW
+49 AQGFPAPNFRW

-388 LEVQVMVLPQIV
+388 LEVQVMV
-400 PFGFGEE
+400 
-407 QINQFD
+407 
-413 MVSTM
+413 
-418 CTVNK
+418 
-423 GDMPIEIGW
+423 
-432 EFTPTFPSLGK
+432 
-443 PRKLYTNDGVLISRT
+443 
-458 STRISTLSI
+458 
-467 DSIVPFDFGE
+467 
-477 DAVFAMDMVSATC
+477 
-490 TVNKGDLPID
+490 
-500 IVWLLNGH
+500 
-508 KIYSNDGILI
+508 
-518 SRPSPRLSTLSIES
+518 
-532 VRDRHS
+532 
-538 GNYSCI
+538 
-544 AMNHAG
+544 
-550 SMEHVTQLLV
+550 
-560 NGVCNVAKTDAVLP
+560 
-574 QIVPFD
+574 
-580 FGSEDIFSLDTV
+580 
-592 SVSCTVSKGDSP
+592 
-604 VYIRW
+604 
-609 QFNGNHLTTN
+609 
-619 NGVLISRQTQR
+619 
-630 TSFLTIESVRD
+630 
-641 RHTGNYSC
+641 
-649 IAENPAGHAI
+649 
-659 HTASLFVNV
+659 
-668 LPHMLPVEFGS
+668 
-679 DIIFLNDMVTSSCT
+679 
-693 VNKGDF
+693 
-699 PIDIFWKFNDRRIAS
+699 
-714 EDGITVSRTNQ
+714 
-725 RMSVLTIEAVR
+725 
-736 DQHSVF
+736 
-742 PFDFGEEP
+742 
-750 VDMMNTVSINCVV
+750 
-763 SKGDTP
+763 
-769 IMIEW
+769 
-774 LFNGN
+774 
-779 RVTTNDGINIMKSGQ
+779 
-794 KISIL
+794 
-799 SIESVQSRH
+799 
-808 AGNYTCVAR
+808 
-817 NKAGESQH
+817 
-825 TSELK
+825 
-830 VIAVPQIMPFEF
+830 
-842 GEDPFDSSS
+842 
-851 TVSVQCVVTK
+851 
-861 GDVPIDIGWMFNG
+861 
-874 RRISSN
+874 
-880 DGITVSK
+880 
-887 LGQKMST
+887 
-894 LYIESIRSRHA
+894 
-905 GNYTCRASNA
+905 
-915 AGSVEHSSELKVIVV
+915 
-930 PIILPFEFGEEA
+930 
-942 FDSGSTASV
+942 
-951 SCIVT
+951 
-956 KGDTPI
+956 
-962 DISWMFNGRRIT
+962 
-974 LDEGILITKGGGKI
+974 
-988 IIPLILPFEFG
+988 IPLILPFEFG

-1083 MVVPIIFPFE
+1083 MVPPR
-1093 FGDEAYDTGSTVSVS
+1093 
-1108 CIVTKGD
+1108 
-1115 APIDISWMFNGRRL
+1115 W
-1129 SSSDAVLINRSGNK
+1129 
-1143 ISILSIESVL
+1143 IL
-1153 SKQAAIP
+1153 
-1160 IILPFEFG
+1160 
-1168 EEPFDT
+1168 EPTD
-1174 GSTASVSC
+1174 
-1182 IVTKGDTP
+1182 
-1190 IDISWLYNGRRI
+1190 
-1202 ATNDGVLIMRSGHK
+1202 K
-1216 ASMLTIEL
+1216 A
-1224 VQSRHAGNY
+1224 
-1233 TCHAANRAGEV
+1233 
-1244 THTSLL
+1244 
-1250 QVMVK
+1250 
-1255 PLIMPFEFGEEP
+1255 
-1267 FDMLTTSTVSCAVI
+1267 
-1281 KGDAPIEI
+1281 
-1289 NWMFNG
+1289 
-1295 ETVDSGDGVT
+1295 
-1305 VTKSGPKMSILFID
+1305 
-1319 SVQPRHAGRYT
+1319 
-1330 CVARNKA
+1330 
-1337 GFVEHSSELKVIV
+1337 
-1350 LPVLLPFEFG
+1350 
-1360 DEPADVLST
+1360 
-1369 TMVSCA
+1369 
-1375 VAKGDTPLEIEW
+1375 
-1387 LFEGRKIEASNE
+1387 
-1399 ISIMK
+1399 
-1404 NGQKIIPPILL
+1404 
-1415 PFDFGEEPADVQ
+1415 
-1427 STTTVSCAVAKGDPP
+1427 
-1442 IEINWMFNGSKLFT
+1442 
-1456 SDGIL
+1456 
-1461 ITKSGQ
+1461 
-1467 KISFLSIESVQAR
+1467 
-1480 HAGNYTCVARN
+1480 
-1491 RAGFAEHTSELRVI
+1491 FA
-1505 VPPILLPFDFGE
+1505 
-1517 EPADVQSTTSVT
+1517 Q
-1529 CAVAKG
+1529 
-1535 DPPIEINWMF
+1535 
-1545 NGSKLFTSDGIL
+1545 
-1557 ITKSGQKLSFLS
+1557 
-1569 FESVQARHAVPP
+1569 
-1581 ILLPFDF
+1581 
-1588 GEEPADV
+1588 
-1595 QSTTSVNCAV
+1595 
-1605 AKGDPPIE
+1605 
-1613 INWMFN
+1613 
-1619 GSKLFTSDGILIT
+1619 
-1632 KSGQKISFLSIESVQ
+1632 
-1647 ARHAGNYTCVAKNR
+1647 
-1661 AGFAEHTSEL
+1661 
-1671 KVMVPPILLPFEF
+1671 
-1684 GEEPS
+1684 
-1689 DTYSTT
+1689 
-1695 TVSCAV
+1695 
-1701 AKGDTPIEINWMFN
+1701 
-1715 GSKIFSNDGITITKS
+1715 
-1730 GQKMSLLYIESVQAR
+1730 
-1745 HAGNYTCVARN
+1745 
-1756 KAGFVEHTSELK
+1756 
-1768 VIVTPIIM
+1768 
-1776 PFEFGD
+1776 
-1782 EPFDIYSTTTV
+1782 
-1793 SCAVTK
+1793 
-1799 GDSPIEIIWLF
+1799 
-1810 NDYRLRTS
+1810 
-1818 DGVLITSN
+1818 
-1826 GQKISFLSIE
+1826 
-1836 SVQPRHAGNYT
+1836 
-1847 CIAKNPA
+1847 
-1854 GQAQHSSELK
+1854 
-1864 VMVLPIIMPFD
+1864 
-1875 FGEDP
+1875 
-1880 FDIYSTTTV
+1880 
-1889 TCAVTKGD
+1889 
-1897 SPIEI
+1897 
-1902 SWYFNSYRLH
+1902 
-1912 TNDGV
+1912 
-1917 LITPGG
+1917 
-1923 QRVSMLSIESVQ
+1923 
-1935 PRHAGNYTCIAKNPA
+1935 
-1950 GSAQHSAELTVMVWP
+1950 
-1965 IILPFEFG
+1965 
-1973 EEPFDIYSATT
+1973 
-1984 VSCAVTKGDLPITI
+1984 
-1998 AWLFND
+1998 
-2004 RQIHSGDVL
+2004 
-2013 PIIHP
+2013 
-2018 FEFGEEPFDI
+2018 
-2028 YSAVTITCTVTKGDL
+2028 
-2043 PISIGWSFN
+2043 
-2052 KQALVSG
+2052 
-2059 ESITITKSGQRSS
+2059 
-2072 LLSIESVH
+2072 
-2080 PWHAGNYTCAAQ
+2080 
-2092 NAAGT
+2092 
-2097 VEHTS
+2097 
-2102 ELVVIVVP
+2102 
-2110 YIMPFEFGDE
+2110 
-2120 PFDTSAMTTVSCA
+2120 
-2133 VTKGDMPIEIVWSFN
+2133 
-2148 GQPLYTGDDK
+2148 
-2158 GVIITKSGHRVSMLT
+2158 
-2173 IESVSSQHA
+2173 
-2182 GNYTC
+2182 
-2187 LARNK
+2187 
-2192 AGEVRHISQLKVIVP
+2192 
-2207 PSITPFS
+2207 
-2214 FGEDPL
+2214 
-2220 NSGESTAVQCM
+2220 
-2231 VFKGDAPLEI
+2231 
-2241 RWYMNGNQL
+2241 
-2250 PTNENGVIIG
+2250 
-2260 RVSERLSSLSIDPI
+2260 
-2274 GYFNRGTY
+2274 
-2282 ECRVK
+2282 
-2287 NRAGEAFQSAELV
+2287 
-2300 INVVPTIMQFSFGEE
+2300 
-2315 ILNTGDSV
+2315 
-2323 AVNCMVV
+2323 
-2330 KGDSPLEIRW
+2330 
-2340 YLNNVPVSSENEGIV
+2340 
-2355 VVKLSEKLSS
+2355 
-2365 LSINAIEPQHRGLY
+2365 
-2379 ECRLSSFVPVLLH
+2379 
-2392 TIKNFLVSFVAEA
+2392 
-2405 LPVINPFHF
+2405 
-2414 EDHVDAEESVQV
+2414 
-2426 TCHASKGDLPIE
+2426 
-2438 ISWLFDG
+2438 
-2445 RPIRISSN
+2445 
-2453 IEITSIGKRSSS
+2453 
-2465 LSIPSVGAAHSGVYT
+2465 
-2480 CTAKNVAGSR
+2480 
-2490 NQSAE
+2490 
-2495 LFVKVAP
+2495 
-2502 KIFPFSFGEDPSY
+2502 
-2515 IDSFVTVQCAAT
+2515 
-2527 MGDLPMFLEWLHDG
+2527 
-2541 ELVSKSND
+2541 
-2549 YGISIAHS
+2549 
-2557 GRRVSTLTIESIRD
+2557 
-2571 HHAGNYTCRARNQ
+2571 
-2584 AGVAEQSAQLIINV
+2584 
-2598 PPKIF
+2598 
-2603 PFSFGDDPMNEGDS
+2603 
-2617 GSVQCN
+2617 
-2623 VPSGDLP
+2623 
-2630 IGIKWYFN
+2630 
-2638 GAVIEDP
+2638 
-2645 ATTITNIGKRAK
+2645 
-2657 VLTIDSVDARHAGNY
+2657 
-2672 TCEASNLADVVH
+2672 
-2684 YSASLVVNV
+2684 
-2693 PPKIVPFSFGEE
+2693 
-2705 TMNSGD
+2705 
-2711 SGSVQCN
+2711 
-2718 VLSGDFPLSI
+2718 
-2728 RWYFNGYL
+2728 
-2736 IDDHTVTITSIG
+2736 
-2748 KRLSVLNI
+2748 
-2756 DSVHGR
+2756 
-2762 HAGNYT
+2762 
-2768 CEAQN
+2768 
-2773 KADTVSFTTE
+2773 
-2783 LLVNVPPKI
+2783 
-2792 APFTF
+2792 
-2797 GDEPLNYGDS
+2797 
-2807 ALIYCSITSGDF
+2807 
-2819 PIKIEWYLND
+2819 
-2829 DPVDQLDPFYNINQ
+2829 
-2843 ADFGKKAK
+2843 
-2851 ALSIDGV
+2851 
-2858 NERHVG
+2858 
-2864 NYTCRATNLAET
+2864 
-2876 ATFSAILN
+2876 
-2884 VNAPP
+2884 
-2889 KIAPF
+2889 
-2894 VFGEDALNYGDS
+2894 
-2906 ASVQC
+2906 
-2911 SVISGDMP
+2911 
-2919 IMIEWLFNNAS
+2919 
-2930 IAKAPFSESVNIAD
+2930 
-2944 FGKRT
+2944 
-2949 KALAIDGVDER
+2949 
-2960 YAGNY
+2960 
-2965 TCRATNRA
+2965 
-2973 SSTYHTAEL
+2973 
-2982 IVNVPPKILPFSFGA
+2982 
-2997 DPMNYGESAS
+2997 
-3007 IQCSV
+3007 
-3012 ISGDFPM
+3012 
-3019 TIEWLYDGHAIS
+3019 
-3031 TIDSLHGITAM
+3031 
-3042 AVGKRAKALSID
+3042 
-3054 GITGSHAGNYTCLV
+3054 
-3068 TNDAGVAEHTEQL
+3068 
-3081 IVNVPP
+3081 
-3087 KISLIN
+3087 
-3093 TGENPTFV
+3093 
-3101 DEFFQLICTVVHGDL
+3101 
-3116 PVDFV
+3116 
-3121 WLYNGEVNLHS
+3121 
-3132 KHIPG
+3132 
-3137 VRIETRK
+3137 
-3144 RGSTLSIEAG
+3144 G

-3955 HFVVEHKKKYVLKKD
+3955 HFVVEHKKKD

-4145 TVISMEDEICPYA
+4145 TVISHNPSIKSNHTTWDPRRPLYEELKKAPPPLPRRFNHPPACYGMEDEICPYA

-4348 RDNGPRGNYGG
+4348 RDNGPRGNYGEPSEASSKSNDAING
-4359 E
+4359 DETEKLLKRNEVKPKYTKQTAASGSTGLTAYDTMAV

>member
-1 MTLPYSVS
+1 MVRLVRETSRTAAIATALLCLLSGFNCLNGVLGAGKVDDSKGPVFLKEPTNRIDFSNSTGAVVECSATGNPPPEMIWIRSDGTAVGDVPGLRQILPNGNLVFPPFRAEDYRQEVHAQVYACMAK
-9 DNPTQRPTLEP
+9 NQF
-20 IGSVPPKISGGLL
+20 GSVISRDVNVRAVINQHYQPEILTEYVIRGN
-33 QEMKVKS
+33 S
-40 GQDFAILCL
+40 AILKCSIPSFVADFVRVESWIDEDGIEL
-49 GQSFPMPSFRW
+49 VQTESYVVNQFYQTDGETDYAIRGNSAILKCKVPSFIADFVFVEAWMDNDGNEYHAGEQDYDGKYMVLPSGELHIREVGPEDGYKSYQCRTKHRLTGETRLSATKGRLVITEPVGSVAPRLTSGDESRKLLVQLEANVTMLCPAQSFPVPVFSSFKKPANSTITLLCQAQGFPVPITRW

-152 VSWMKDGKSL
+152 VSWTKDGKSL

-243 DGKKITNSERYQV
+243 DGKKITNGERHQV

-388 LEVQVMVLPQIV
+388 LEVQVMVLP
-400 PFGFGEE
+400 
-407 QINQFD
+407 
-413 MVSTM
+413 
-418 CTVNK
+418 
-423 GDMPIEIGW
+423 
-432 EFTPTFPSLGK
+432 
-443 PRKLYTNDGVLISRT
+443 
-458 STRISTLSI
+458 
-467 DSIVPFDFGE
+467 
-477 DAVFAMDMVSATC
+477 
-490 TVNKGDLPID
+490 
-500 IVWLLNGH
+500 
-508 KIYSNDGILI
+508 
-518 SRPSPRLSTLSIES
+518 
-532 VRDRHS
+532 
-538 GNYSCI
+538 
-544 AMNHAG
+544 
-550 SMEHVTQLLV
+550 
-560 NGVCNVAKTDAVLP
+560 
-574 QIVPFD
+574 
-580 FGSEDIFSLDTV
+580 
-592 SVSCTVSKGDSP
+592 
-604 VYIRW
+604 
-609 QFNGNHLTTN
+609 
-619 NGVLISRQTQR
+619 
-630 TSFLTIESVRD
+630 
-641 RHTGNYSC
+641 
-649 IAENPAGHAI
+649 
-659 HTASLFVNV
+659 
-668 LPHMLPVEFGS
+668 HMLPVEFGS

-725 RMSVLTIEAVR
+725 RMSVLTIDAVR
-736 DQHSVF
+736 DQHS
-742 PFDFGEEP
+742 
-750 VDMMNTVSINCVV
+750 
-763 SKGDTP
+763 
-769 IMIEW
+769 
-774 LFNGN
+774 
-779 RVTTNDGINIMKSGQ
+779 
-794 KISIL
+794 
-799 SIESVQSRH
+799 
-808 AGNYTCVAR
+808 GNYTCVAQNR
-817 NKAGESQH
+817 AGQ
-825 TSELK
+825 
-830 VIAVPQIMPFEF
+830 
-842 GEDPFDSSS
+842 
-851 TVSVQCVVTK
+851 VQ
-861 GDVPIDIGWMFNG
+861 
-874 RRISSN
+874 
-880 DGITVSK
+880 
-887 LGQKMST
+887 Q
-894 LYIESIRSRHA
+894 
-905 GNYTCRASNA
+905 
-915 AGSVEHSSELKVIVV
+915 
-930 PIILPFEFGEEA
+930 
-942 FDSGSTASV
+942 TA
-951 SCIVT
+951 
-956 KGDTPI
+956 
-962 DISWMFNGRRIT
+962 
-974 LDEGILITKGGGKI
+974 LLQ
-988 IIPLILPFEFG
+988 FG

-1006 NTASVSCIITK
+1006 STASVSCIITK

-1036 DAVMIT
+1036 DAIMIT
-1042 NSGPRIS
+1042 NGGPRVS

-1083 MVVPIIFPFE
+1083 M
-1093 FGDEAYDTGSTVSVS
+1093 A
-1108 CIVTKGD
+1108 
-1115 APIDISWMFNGRRL
+1115 L
-1129 SSSDAVLINRSGNK
+1129 
-1143 ISILSIESVL
+1143 
-1153 SKQAAIP
+1153 P

-1168 EEPFDT
+1168 DEPFDT

-1202 ATNDGVLIMRSGHK
+1202 ATND
-1216 ASMLTIEL
+1216 
-1224 VQSRHAGNY
+1224 
-1233 TCHAANRAGEV
+1233 
-1244 THTSLL
+1244 
-1250 QVMVK
+1250 VK

-1267 FDMLTTSTVSCAVI
+1267 FDMLTTSTVSCAVV
-1281 KGDAPIEI
+1281 KGDVPIEI

-1295 ETVDSGDGVT
+1295 ENLGFGDGIT
-1305 VTKSGPKMSILFID
+1305 ITKSGPKMSILYID

-1350 LPVLLPFEFG
+1350 PPILLPFEFG
-1360 DEPADVLST
+1360 EDPSD
-1369 TMVSCA
+1369 
-1375 VAKGDTPLEIEW
+1375 IH
-1387 LFEGRKIEASNE
+1387 
-1399 ISIMK
+1399 
-1404 NGQKIIPPILL
+1404 
-1415 PFDFGEEPADVQ
+1415 
-1427 STTTVSCAVAKGDPP
+1427 STTTVSCAVAKGDVP
-1442 IEINWMFNGSKLFT
+1442 IEINWMFNGS
-1456 SDGIL
+1456 
-1461 ITKSGQ
+1461 
-1467 KISFLSIESVQAR
+1467 
-1480 HAGNYTCVARN
+1480 N
-1491 RAGFAEHTSELRVI
+1491 
-1505 VPPILLPFDFGE
+1505 
-1517 EPADVQSTTSVT
+1517 
-1529 CAVAKG
+1529 
-1535 DPPIEINWMF
+1535 
-1545 NGSKLFTSDGIL
+1545 
-1557 ITKSGQKLSFLS
+1557 
-1569 FESVQARHAVPP
+1569 
-1581 ILLPFDF
+1581 
-1588 GEEPADV
+1588 
-1595 QSTTSVNCAV
+1595 
-1605 AKGDPPIE
+1605 
-1613 INWMFN
+1613 
-1619 GSKLFTSDGILIT
+1619 
-1632 KSGQKISFLSIESVQ
+1632 
-1647 ARHAGNYTCVAKNR
+1647 
-1661 AGFAEHTSEL
+1661 
-1671 KVMVPPILLPFEF
+1671 
-1684 GEEPS
+1684 
-1689 DTYSTT
+1689 
-1695 TVSCAV
+1695 
-1701 AKGDTPIEINWMFN
+1701 
-1715 GSKIFSNDGITITKS
+1715 IFSNDGITITKS

-1768 VIVTPIIM
+1768 VIV
-1776 PFEFGD
+1776 
-1782 EPFDIYSTTTV
+1782 
-1793 SCAVTK
+1793 
-1799 GDSPIEIIWLF
+1799 
-1810 NDYRLRTS
+1810 
-1818 DGVLITSN
+1818 
-1826 GQKISFLSIE
+1826 
-1836 SVQPRHAGNYT
+1836 
-1847 CIAKNPA
+1847 
-1854 GQAQHSSELK
+1854 
-1864 VMVLPIIMPFD
+1864 
-1875 FGEDP
+1875 
-1880 FDIYSTTTV
+1880 
-1889 TCAVTKGD
+1889 
-1897 SPIEI
+1897 
-1902 SWYFNSYRLH
+1902 
-1912 TNDGV
+1912 
-1917 LITPGG
+1917 
-1923 QRVSMLSIESVQ
+1923 
-1935 PRHAGNYTCIAKNPA
+1935 
-1950 GSAQHSAELTVMVWP
+1950 
-1965 IILPFEFG
+1965 
-1973 EEPFDIYSATT
+1973 
-1984 VSCAVTKGDLPITI
+1984 
-1998 AWLFND
+1998 
-2004 RQIHSGDVL
+2004 
-2013 PIIHP
+2013 
-2018 FEFGEEPFDI
+2018 
-2028 YSAVTITCTVTKGDL
+2028 
-2043 PISIGWSFN
+2043 
-2052 KQALVSG
+2052 
-2059 ESITITKSGQRSS
+2059 
-2072 LLSIESVH
+2072 
-2080 PWHAGNYTCAAQ
+2080 
-2092 NAAGT
+2092 
-2097 VEHTS
+2097 
-2102 ELVVIVVP
+2102 
-2110 YIMPFEFGDE
+2110 
-2120 PFDTSAMTTVSCA
+2120 
-2133 VTKGDMPIEIVWSFN
+2133 
-2148 GQPLYTGDDK
+2148 
-2158 GVIITKSGHRVSMLT
+2158 
-2173 IESVSSQHA
+2173 
-2182 GNYTC
+2182 
-2187 LARNK
+2187 
-2192 AGEVRHISQLKVIVP
+2192 P
-2207 PSITPFS
+2207 PSITPFF
-2214 FGEDPL
+2214 FGEEPL
-2220 NSGESTAVQCM
+2220 NAGESTAVQCM

-2274 GYFNRGTY
+2274 GYFNRGIY

-2287 NRAGEAFQSAELV
+2287 NRAGEAFHSAELV

-2340 YLNNVPVSSENEGIV
+2340 YLNNAPISSENEGIV

-2365 LSINAIEPQHRGLY
+2365 LSINSIEPQHRGFY
-2379 ECRLSSFVPVLLH
+2379 ECRV
-2392 TIKNFLVSFVAEA
+2392 KNKAGEATSKAE
-2405 LPVINPFHF
+2405 
-2414 EDHVDAEESVQV
+2414 
-2426 TCHASKGDLPIE
+2426 
-2438 ISWLFDG
+2438 
-2445 RPIRISSN
+2445 
-2453 IEITSIGKRSSS
+2453 
-2465 LSIPSVGAAHSGVYT
+2465 
-2480 CTAKNVAGSR
+2480 
-2490 NQSAE
+2490 
-2495 LFVKVAP
+2495 
-2502 KIFPFSFGEDPSY
+2502 
-2515 IDSFVTVQCAAT
+2515 
-2527 MGDLPMFLEWLHDG
+2527 
-2541 ELVSKSND
+2541 
-2549 YGISIAHS
+2549 
-2557 GRRVSTLTIESIRD
+2557 
-2571 HHAGNYTCRARNQ
+2571 
-2584 AGVAEQSAQLIINV
+2584 LIINV
-2598 PPKIF
+2598 PP
-2603 PFSFGDDPMNEGDS
+2603 
-2617 GSVQCN
+2617 
-2623 VPSGDLP
+2623 
-2630 IGIKWYFN
+2630 
-2638 GAVIEDP
+2638 
-2645 ATTITNIGKRAK
+2645 
-2657 VLTIDSVDARHAGNY
+2657 
-2672 TCEASNLADVVH
+2672 
-2684 YSASLVVNV
+2684 
-2693 PPKIVPFSFGEE
+2693 
-2705 TMNSGD
+2705 
-2711 SGSVQCN
+2711 
-2718 VLSGDFPLSI
+2718 
-2728 RWYFNGYL
+2728 RWILEPTDKAF
-2736 IDDHTVTITSIG
+2736 
-2748 KRLSVLNI
+2748 
-2756 DSVHGR
+2756 
-2762 HAGNYT
+2762 
-2768 CEAQN
+2768 AQ
-2773 KADTVSFTTE
+2773 
-2783 LLVNVPPKI
+2783 
-2792 APFTF
+2792 
-2797 GDEPLNYGDS
+2797 
-2807 ALIYCSITSGDF
+2807 
-2819 PIKIEWYLND
+2819 
-2829 DPVDQLDPFYNINQ
+2829 
-2843 ADFGKKAK
+2843 
-2851 ALSIDGV
+2851 
-2858 NERHVG
+2858 
-2864 NYTCRATNLAET
+2864 
-2876 ATFSAILN
+2876 
-2884 VNAPP
+2884 
-2889 KIAPF
+2889 
-2894 VFGEDALNYGDS
+2894 
-2906 ASVQC
+2906 
-2911 SVISGDMP
+2911 
-2919 IMIEWLFNNAS
+2919 
-2930 IAKAPFSESVNIAD
+2930 
-2944 FGKRT
+2944 
-2949 KALAIDGVDER
+2949 
-2960 YAGNY
+2960 
-2965 TCRATNRA
+2965 
-2973 SSTYHTAEL
+2973 
-2982 IVNVPPKILPFSFGA
+2982 
-2997 DPMNYGESAS
+2997 
-3007 IQCSV
+3007 
-3012 ISGDFPM
+3012 
-3019 TIEWLYDGHAIS
+3019 
-3031 TIDSLHGITAM
+3031 
-3042 AVGKRAKALSID
+3042 
-3054 GITGSHAGNYTCLV
+3054 
-3068 TNDAGVAEHTEQL
+3068 
-3081 IVNVPP
+3081 
-3087 KISLIN
+3087 
-3093 TGENPTFV
+3093 
-3101 DEFFQLICTVVHGDL
+3101 
-3116 PVDFV
+3116 
-3121 WLYNGEVNLHS
+3121 
-3132 KHIPG
+3132 
-3137 VRIETRK
+3137 
-3144 RGSTLSIEAG
+3144 G

-3251 GEPSVLQC
+3251 GEPTVLQC

-3292 LTNGVT
+3292 LPNGVT

-3360 YDGNSPLKRY
+3360 YDGNSLLKRY

-3412 VAENEIGVSDPSDVV
+3412 VAENDIGVSDPSDVV

-3434 APSGKPQAI
+3434 APSGKPQSI

-3476 KQSSVN
+3476 KQTSAN
-3482 TLYVYETVNY
+3482 ALYVYETVNY

-3515 SIVIQAFNK
+3515 SIVIQTFNK

-3680 IKSGDQEP
+3680 IKSGEQEP
-3688 KSYKVP
+3688 KSHKVP
-3694 SFQINYEA
+3694 SFQMSYEA

-3729 LSAMPS
+3729 FSAMPS

-3750 ATFKEDAKLPCLAV
+3750 ATFKEDAKLPCMAV

-3782 NERIRQLPEGSLFIK
+3782 NERIRLLPEGSLFIK

-3935 SSNSITLH
+3935 SSISITLH

-3955 HFVVEHKKKYVLKKD
+3955 HFVVEHKKKD

-4020 TITGGTVAPSFGSV
+4020 TITG
-4034 QPGTIYPPWIP
+4034 
-4045 HWIDLNV
+4045 
-4052 MVPLIA
+4052 
-4058 TVIVVAVGVLV
+4058 
-4069 ICVAIS
+4069 
-4075 RRRDDDP
+4075 
-4082 RCGPKDVYYDVV
+4082 
-4094 YNQSMGPAG
+4094 
-4103 AATLDKRRPDI
+4103 DKRRPDI

-4205 HVHSRSGSQSMPR
+4205 HVHSRSGSQSM
-4218 QNRYARKNSQGGQSS
+4218 NRYARKNSQGGQSS

-4348 RDNGPRGNYGG
+4348 RDNGPRGNYGEPSEG
-4359 E
+4359 ELVAY

>member
-1 MTLPYSVS
+1 MVMLVVRDTSRTVAIAAALLCLLSGFNCLNGVLAAGKVDDSKGPVFLKEPTNRIDFSNSTGAVVECSATGNPPPEMIWIRSDGTAVGDVPGLRQILPNGNLVFPPFRAEDYRQEVHAQVYACMAK
-9 DNPTQRPTLEP
+9 NQF
-20 IGSVPPKISGGLL
+20 GSVISRDVNVRAVVQQYYDSEVNNAYVIRGN
-33 QEMKVKS
+33 S
-40 GQDFAILCL
+40 AILKCSIPSFVADFVGVVSWNDDAGNVYQHIDNRSQSSDVQDLEIDGKYMVLPSGELHIREVGPEDGYKSYQCRTKHRLTGETRLSATKGRLVITEPL
-49 GQSFPMPSFRW
+49 GRVSPKLDSTSKIVTAEVRRSNTIALLCSAQGYPIAVFRW

-388 LEVQVMVLPQIV
+388 LEVQVMV
-400 PFGFGEE
+400 
-407 QINQFD
+407 
-413 MVSTM
+413 
-418 CTVNK
+418 
-423 GDMPIEIGW
+423 
-432 EFTPTFPSLGK
+432 
-443 PRKLYTNDGVLISRT
+443 
-458 STRISTLSI
+458 
-467 DSIVPFDFGE
+467 
-477 DAVFAMDMVSATC
+477 
-490 TVNKGDLPID
+490 
-500 IVWLLNGH
+500 
-508 KIYSNDGILI
+508 
-518 SRPSPRLSTLSIES
+518 
-532 VRDRHS
+532 
-538 GNYSCI
+538 
-544 AMNHAG
+544 
-550 SMEHVTQLLV
+550 
-560 NGVCNVAKTDAVLP
+560 
-574 QIVPFD
+574 
-580 FGSEDIFSLDTV
+580 
-592 SVSCTVSKGDSP
+592 
-604 VYIRW
+604 
-609 QFNGNHLTTN
+609 
-619 NGVLISRQTQR
+619 
-630 TSFLTIESVRD
+630 
-641 RHTGNYSC
+641 
-649 IAENPAGHAI
+649 
-659 HTASLFVNV
+659 
-668 LPHMLPVEFGS
+668 
-679 DIIFLNDMVTSSCT
+679 
-693 VNKGDF
+693 
-699 PIDIFWKFNDRRIAS
+699 
-714 EDGITVSRTNQ
+714 
-725 RMSVLTIEAVR
+725 
-736 DQHSVF
+736 
-742 PFDFGEEP
+742 
-750 VDMMNTVSINCVV
+750 
-763 SKGDTP
+763 
-769 IMIEW
+769 
-774 LFNGN
+774 
-779 RVTTNDGINIMKSGQ
+779 
-794 KISIL
+794 
-799 SIESVQSRH
+799 
-808 AGNYTCVAR
+808 
-817 NKAGESQH
+817 
-825 TSELK
+825 
-830 VIAVPQIMPFEF
+830 
-842 GEDPFDSSS
+842 
-851 TVSVQCVVTK
+851 
-861 GDVPIDIGWMFNG
+861 
-874 RRISSN
+874 
-880 DGITVSK
+880 
-887 LGQKMST
+887 
-894 LYIESIRSRHA
+894 
-905 GNYTCRASNA
+905 
-915 AGSVEHSSELKVIVV
+915 
-930 PIILPFEFGEEA
+930 
-942 FDSGSTASV
+942 
-951 SCIVT
+951 
-956 KGDTPI
+956 
-962 DISWMFNGRRIT
+962 
-974 LDEGILITKGGGKI
+974 
-988 IIPLILPFEFG
+988 
-999 EEAFDTG
+999 
-1006 NTASVSCIITK
+1006 
-1017 GDVPIDIGWSFNG
+1017 
-1030 RRLAAN
+1030 
-1036 DAVMIT
+1036 
-1042 NSGPRIS
+1042 
-1049 ILSIDAV
+1049 
-1056 DSRHAGNYTCHA
+1056 
-1068 SNRAGSTKHTAELQV
+1068 
-1083 MVVPIIFPFE
+1083 
-1093 FGDEAYDTGSTVSVS
+1093 
-1108 CIVTKGD
+1108 
-1115 APIDISWMFNGRRL
+1115 
-1129 SSSDAVLINRSGNK
+1129 
-1143 ISILSIESVL
+1143 
-1153 SKQAAIP
+1153 
-1160 IILPFEFG
+1160 
-1168 EEPFDT
+1168 
-1174 GSTASVSC
+1174 
-1182 IVTKGDTP
+1182 
-1190 IDISWLYNGRRI
+1190 
-1202 ATNDGVLIMRSGHK
+1202 
-1216 ASMLTIEL
+1216 
-1224 VQSRHAGNY
+1224 
-1233 TCHAANRAGEV
+1233 
-1244 THTSLL
+1244 
-1250 QVMVK
+1250 
-1255 PLIMPFEFGEEP
+1255 
-1267 FDMLTTSTVSCAVI
+1267 
-1281 KGDAPIEI
+1281 
-1289 NWMFNG
+1289 
-1295 ETVDSGDGVT
+1295 
-1305 VTKSGPKMSILFID
+1305 
-1319 SVQPRHAGRYT
+1319 
-1330 CVARNKA
+1330 
-1337 GFVEHSSELKVIV
+1337 
-1350 LPVLLPFEFG
+1350 
-1360 DEPADVLST
+1360 
-1369 TMVSCA
+1369 
-1375 VAKGDTPLEIEW
+1375 
-1387 LFEGRKIEASNE
+1387 
-1399 ISIMK
+1399 
-1404 NGQKIIPPILL
+1404 
-1415 PFDFGEEPADVQ
+1415 
-1427 STTTVSCAVAKGDPP
+1427 
-1442 IEINWMFNGSKLFT
+1442 
-1456 SDGIL
+1456 
-1461 ITKSGQ
+1461 
-1467 KISFLSIESVQAR
+1467 
-1480 HAGNYTCVARN
+1480 
-1491 RAGFAEHTSELRVI
+1491 
-1505 VPPILLPFDFGE
+1505 
-1517 EPADVQSTTSVT
+1517 
-1529 CAVAKG
+1529 
-1535 DPPIEINWMF
+1535 
-1545 NGSKLFTSDGIL
+1545 
-1557 ITKSGQKLSFLS
+1557 
-1569 FESVQARHAVPP
+1569 
-1581 ILLPFDF
+1581 
-1588 GEEPADV
+1588 
-1595 QSTTSVNCAV
+1595 
-1605 AKGDPPIE
+1605 
-1613 INWMFN
+1613 
-1619 GSKLFTSDGILIT
+1619 
-1632 KSGQKISFLSIESVQ
+1632 
-1647 ARHAGNYTCVAKNR
+1647 
-1661 AGFAEHTSEL
+1661 
-1671 KVMVPPILLPFEF
+1671 
-1684 GEEPS
+1684 
-1689 DTYSTT
+1689 
-1695 TVSCAV
+1695 
-1701 AKGDTPIEINWMFN
+1701 
-1715 GSKIFSNDGITITKS
+1715 
-1730 GQKMSLLYIESVQAR
+1730 
-1745 HAGNYTCVARN
+1745 
-1756 KAGFVEHTSELK
+1756 
-1768 VIVTPIIM
+1768 
-1776 PFEFGD
+1776 
-1782 EPFDIYSTTTV
+1782 
-1793 SCAVTK
+1793 
-1799 GDSPIEIIWLF
+1799 
-1810 NDYRLRTS
+1810 
-1818 DGVLITSN
+1818 
-1826 GQKISFLSIE
+1826 
-1836 SVQPRHAGNYT
+1836 
-1847 CIAKNPA
+1847 
-1854 GQAQHSSELK
+1854 
-1864 VMVLPIIMPFD
+1864 
-1875 FGEDP
+1875 
-1880 FDIYSTTTV
+1880 
-1889 TCAVTKGD
+1889 
-1897 SPIEI
+1897 
-1902 SWYFNSYRLH
+1902 
-1912 TNDGV
+1912 
-1917 LITPGG
+1917 
-1923 QRVSMLSIESVQ
+1923 
-1935 PRHAGNYTCIAKNPA
+1935 
-1950 GSAQHSAELTVMVWP
+1950 
-1965 IILPFEFG
+1965 
-1973 EEPFDIYSATT
+1973 
-1984 VSCAVTKGDLPITI
+1984 
-1998 AWLFND
+1998 
-2004 RQIHSGDVL
+2004 
-2013 PIIHP
+2013 
-2018 FEFGEEPFDI
+2018 
-2028 YSAVTITCTVTKGDL
+2028 
-2043 PISIGWSFN
+2043 
-2052 KQALVSG
+2052 
-2059 ESITITKSGQRSS
+2059 
-2072 LLSIESVH
+2072 
-2080 PWHAGNYTCAAQ
+2080 
-2092 NAAGT
+2092 
-2097 VEHTS
+2097 
-2102 ELVVIVVP
+2102 
-2110 YIMPFEFGDE
+2110 
-2120 PFDTSAMTTVSCA
+2120 
-2133 VTKGDMPIEIVWSFN
+2133 
-2148 GQPLYTGDDK
+2148 
-2158 GVIITKSGHRVSMLT
+2158 
-2173 IESVSSQHA
+2173 
-2182 GNYTC
+2182 
-2187 LARNK
+2187 
-2192 AGEVRHISQLKVIVP
+2192 
-2207 PSITPFS
+2207 
-2214 FGEDPL
+2214 
-2220 NSGESTAVQCM
+2220 
-2231 VFKGDAPLEI
+2231 
-2241 RWYMNGNQL
+2241 
-2250 PTNENGVIIG
+2250 
-2260 RVSERLSSLSIDPI
+2260 
-2274 GYFNRGTY
+2274 
-2282 ECRVK
+2282 
-2287 NRAGEAFQSAELV
+2287 
-2300 INVVPTIMQFSFGEE
+2300 
-2315 ILNTGDSV
+2315 
-2323 AVNCMVV
+2323 
-2330 KGDSPLEIRW
+2330 
-2340 YLNNVPVSSENEGIV
+2340 
-2355 VVKLSEKLSS
+2355 
-2365 LSINAIEPQHRGLY
+2365 
-2379 ECRLSSFVPVLLH
+2379 
-2392 TIKNFLVSFVAEA
+2392 
-2405 LPVINPFHF
+2405 
-2414 EDHVDAEESVQV
+2414 
-2426 TCHASKGDLPIE
+2426 
-2438 ISWLFDG
+2438 
-2445 RPIRISSN
+2445 
-2453 IEITSIGKRSSS
+2453 
-2465 LSIPSVGAAHSGVYT
+2465 
-2480 CTAKNVAGSR
+2480 
-2490 NQSAE
+2490 
-2495 LFVKVAP
+2495 
-2502 KIFPFSFGEDPSY
+2502 
-2515 IDSFVTVQCAAT
+2515 
-2527 MGDLPMFLEWLHDG
+2527 
-2541 ELVSKSND
+2541 
-2549 YGISIAHS
+2549 
-2557 GRRVSTLTIESIRD
+2557 
-2571 HHAGNYTCRARNQ
+2571 
-2584 AGVAEQSAQLIINV
+2584 
-2598 PPKIF
+2598 
-2603 PFSFGDDPMNEGDS
+2603 
-2617 GSVQCN
+2617 
-2623 VPSGDLP
+2623 
-2630 IGIKWYFN
+2630 
-2638 GAVIEDP
+2638 
-2645 ATTITNIGKRAK
+2645 
-2657 VLTIDSVDARHAGNY
+2657 
-2672 TCEASNLADVVH
+2672 
-2684 YSASLVVNV
+2684 

-2783 LLVNVPPKI
+2783 LLVNVPPRWI
-2792 APFTF
+2792 L
-2797 GDEPLNYGDS
+2797 EPTD
-2807 ALIYCSITSGDF
+2807 
-2819 PIKIEWYLND
+2819 
-2829 DPVDQLDPFYNINQ
+2829 
-2843 ADFGKKAK
+2843 KAF
-2851 ALSIDGV
+2851 A
-2858 NERHVG
+2858 
-2864 NYTCRATNLAET
+2864 
-2876 ATFSAILN
+2876 
-2884 VNAPP
+2884 
-2889 KIAPF
+2889 
-2894 VFGEDALNYGDS
+2894 
-2906 ASVQC
+2906 Q
-2911 SVISGDMP
+2911 
-2919 IMIEWLFNNAS
+2919 
-2930 IAKAPFSESVNIAD
+2930 
-2944 FGKRT
+2944 
-2949 KALAIDGVDER
+2949 
-2960 YAGNY
+2960 
-2965 TCRATNRA
+2965 
-2973 SSTYHTAEL
+2973 
-2982 IVNVPPKILPFSFGA
+2982 
-2997 DPMNYGESAS
+2997 
-3007 IQCSV
+3007 
-3012 ISGDFPM
+3012 
-3019 TIEWLYDGHAIS
+3019 
-3031 TIDSLHGITAM
+3031 
-3042 AVGKRAKALSID
+3042 
-3054 GITGSHAGNYTCLV
+3054 
-3068 TNDAGVAEHTEQL
+3068 
-3081 IVNVPP
+3081 
-3087 KISLIN
+3087 
-3093 TGENPTFV
+3093 
-3101 DEFFQLICTVVHGDL
+3101 
-3116 PVDFV
+3116 
-3121 WLYNGEVNLHS
+3121 
-3132 KHIPG
+3132 
-3137 VRIETRK
+3137 
-3144 RGSTLSIEAG
+3144 G

-3955 HFVVEHKKKYVLKKD
+3955 HFVVEHKKKD

-4020 TITGGTVAPSFGSV
+4020 TITGGTIAPTRDI
-4034 QPGTIYPPWIP
+4034 PELTAEDTIRI
-4045 HWIDLNV
+4045 ILSNLNLV
-4052 MVPLIA
+4052 VP
-4058 TVIVVAVGVLV
+4058 VVAALLV
-4069 ICVAIS
+4069 IIIAIIVICILRS
-4075 RRRDDDP
+4075 K
-4082 RCGPKDVYYDVV
+4082 GNTNKDDVV

-4145 TVISMEDEICPYA
+4145 TVISHNPSIKSNHTTWDPRRPLYEELKKAPPPLPRRFNHPPACYGMEDEICPYA

-4348 RDNGPRGNYGG
+4348 RDNGPRGNYGEPSEASSKSNDAING
-4359 E
+4359 DETEKLLKRNEVKPKYTKQTAASGSTGLTAYDTMAV

>member
-1 MTLPYSVS
+1 MVMLVRETSRTVAIATALLCLLSGFNCLNGVLGAGKVDDSKGPVFLKEPTNRIDFSNSTGAVVECSATGNPPPEMIWIRSDGTAVGDVPGLRQILPNGNLVFPPFRAEDYRQEVHAQVYACMAK
-9 DNPTQRPTLEP
+9 NQF
-20 IGSVPPKISGGLL
+20 GSVISRDVNVRAVVNQYYVTEAENEYIIRGNSAILKCKIPSFIGDFVSIDAWIDDSGEEYNQATNSEQLDGKYMVLPSGELHIREVGPEDGYKSYQCRTKHRLTGETRLSATKGRLVITEPVGSVAPKISGDRL
-33 QEMKVKS
+33 QEMRVTS
-40 GQDFAILCL
+40 AQDFAILCL
-49 GQSFPMPSFRW
+49 GQAFPTPAFRW

-388 LEVQVMVLPQIV
+388 LEVQVMV
-400 PFGFGEE
+400 
-407 QINQFD
+407 
-413 MVSTM
+413 
-418 CTVNK
+418 
-423 GDMPIEIGW
+423 
-432 EFTPTFPSLGK
+432 
-443 PRKLYTNDGVLISRT
+443 
-458 STRISTLSI
+458 
-467 DSIVPFDFGE
+467 
-477 DAVFAMDMVSATC
+477 
-490 TVNKGDLPID
+490 
-500 IVWLLNGH
+500 
-508 KIYSNDGILI
+508 
-518 SRPSPRLSTLSIES
+518 
-532 VRDRHS
+532 
-538 GNYSCI
+538 
-544 AMNHAG
+544 
-550 SMEHVTQLLV
+550 
-560 NGVCNVAKTDAVLP
+560 
-574 QIVPFD
+574 
-580 FGSEDIFSLDTV
+580 
-592 SVSCTVSKGDSP
+592 
-604 VYIRW
+604 
-609 QFNGNHLTTN
+609 
-619 NGVLISRQTQR
+619 
-630 TSFLTIESVRD
+630 
-641 RHTGNYSC
+641 
-649 IAENPAGHAI
+649 
-659 HTASLFVNV
+659 
-668 LPHMLPVEFGS
+668 
-679 DIIFLNDMVTSSCT
+679 
-693 VNKGDF
+693 
-699 PIDIFWKFNDRRIAS
+699 
-714 EDGITVSRTNQ
+714 
-725 RMSVLTIEAVR
+725 
-736 DQHSVF
+736 
-742 PFDFGEEP
+742 
-750 VDMMNTVSINCVV
+750 
-763 SKGDTP
+763 
-769 IMIEW
+769 
-774 LFNGN
+774 
-779 RVTTNDGINIMKSGQ
+779 
-794 KISIL
+794 
-799 SIESVQSRH
+799 
-808 AGNYTCVAR
+808 
-817 NKAGESQH
+817 
-825 TSELK
+825 
-830 VIAVPQIMPFEF
+830 
-842 GEDPFDSSS
+842 
-851 TVSVQCVVTK
+851 
-861 GDVPIDIGWMFNG
+861 
-874 RRISSN
+874 
-880 DGITVSK
+880 
-887 LGQKMST
+887 
-894 LYIESIRSRHA
+894 
-905 GNYTCRASNA
+905 
-915 AGSVEHSSELKVIVV
+915 
-930 PIILPFEFGEEA
+930 
-942 FDSGSTASV
+942 
-951 SCIVT
+951 
-956 KGDTPI
+956 
-962 DISWMFNGRRIT
+962 
-974 LDEGILITKGGGKI
+974 
-988 IIPLILPFEFG
+988 
-999 EEAFDTG
+999 
-1006 NTASVSCIITK
+1006 
-1017 GDVPIDIGWSFNG
+1017 
-1030 RRLAAN
+1030 
-1036 DAVMIT
+1036 
-1042 NSGPRIS
+1042 
-1049 ILSIDAV
+1049 
-1056 DSRHAGNYTCHA
+1056 
-1068 SNRAGSTKHTAELQV
+1068 
-1083 MVVPIIFPFE
+1083 
-1093 FGDEAYDTGSTVSVS
+1093 
-1108 CIVTKGD
+1108 
-1115 APIDISWMFNGRRL
+1115 
-1129 SSSDAVLINRSGNK
+1129 
-1143 ISILSIESVL
+1143 
-1153 SKQAAIP
+1153 
-1160 IILPFEFG
+1160 
-1168 EEPFDT
+1168 
-1174 GSTASVSC
+1174 
-1182 IVTKGDTP
+1182 
-1190 IDISWLYNGRRI
+1190 
-1202 ATNDGVLIMRSGHK
+1202 
-1216 ASMLTIEL
+1216 
-1224 VQSRHAGNY
+1224 
-1233 TCHAANRAGEV
+1233 
-1244 THTSLL
+1244 
-1250 QVMVK
+1250 
-1255 PLIMPFEFGEEP
+1255 
-1267 FDMLTTSTVSCAVI
+1267 
-1281 KGDAPIEI
+1281 
-1289 NWMFNG
+1289 
-1295 ETVDSGDGVT
+1295 
-1305 VTKSGPKMSILFID
+1305 
-1319 SVQPRHAGRYT
+1319 
-1330 CVARNKA
+1330 
-1337 GFVEHSSELKVIV
+1337 
-1350 LPVLLPFEFG
+1350 
-1360 DEPADVLST
+1360 
-1369 TMVSCA
+1369 
-1375 VAKGDTPLEIEW
+1375 
-1387 LFEGRKIEASNE
+1387 
-1399 ISIMK
+1399 
-1404 NGQKIIPPILL
+1404 
-1415 PFDFGEEPADVQ
+1415 
-1427 STTTVSCAVAKGDPP
+1427 
-1442 IEINWMFNGSKLFT
+1442 
-1456 SDGIL
+1456 
-1461 ITKSGQ
+1461 
-1467 KISFLSIESVQAR
+1467 
-1480 HAGNYTCVARN
+1480 
-1491 RAGFAEHTSELRVI
+1491 
-1505 VPPILLPFDFGE
+1505 
-1517 EPADVQSTTSVT
+1517 
-1529 CAVAKG
+1529 
-1535 DPPIEINWMF
+1535 
-1545 NGSKLFTSDGIL
+1545 
-1557 ITKSGQKLSFLS
+1557 
-1569 FESVQARHAVPP
+1569 
-1581 ILLPFDF
+1581 
-1588 GEEPADV
+1588 
-1595 QSTTSVNCAV
+1595 
-1605 AKGDPPIE
+1605 
-1613 INWMFN
+1613 
-1619 GSKLFTSDGILIT
+1619 
-1632 KSGQKISFLSIESVQ
+1632 
-1647 ARHAGNYTCVAKNR
+1647 
-1661 AGFAEHTSEL
+1661 
-1671 KVMVPPILLPFEF
+1671 
-1684 GEEPS
+1684 
-1689 DTYSTT
+1689 
-1695 TVSCAV
+1695 
-1701 AKGDTPIEINWMFN
+1701 
-1715 GSKIFSNDGITITKS
+1715 
-1730 GQKMSLLYIESVQAR
+1730 
-1745 HAGNYTCVARN
+1745 
-1756 KAGFVEHTSELK
+1756 
-1768 VIVTPIIM
+1768 
-1776 PFEFGD
+1776 
-1782 EPFDIYSTTTV
+1782 
-1793 SCAVTK
+1793 
-1799 GDSPIEIIWLF
+1799 
-1810 NDYRLRTS
+1810 
-1818 DGVLITSN
+1818 
-1826 GQKISFLSIE
+1826 
-1836 SVQPRHAGNYT
+1836 
-1847 CIAKNPA
+1847 
-1854 GQAQHSSELK
+1854 
-1864 VMVLPIIMPFD
+1864 
-1875 FGEDP
+1875 
-1880 FDIYSTTTV
+1880 
-1889 TCAVTKGD
+1889 
-1897 SPIEI
+1897 
-1902 SWYFNSYRLH
+1902 
-1912 TNDGV
+1912 
-1917 LITPGG
+1917 
-1923 QRVSMLSIESVQ
+1923 
-1935 PRHAGNYTCIAKNPA
+1935 
-1950 GSAQHSAELTVMVWP
+1950 
-1965 IILPFEFG
+1965 
-1973 EEPFDIYSATT
+1973 
-1984 VSCAVTKGDLPITI
+1984 
-1998 AWLFND
+1998 
-2004 RQIHSGDVL
+2004 
-2013 PIIHP
+2013 
-2018 FEFGEEPFDI
+2018 
-2028 YSAVTITCTVTKGDL
+2028 
-2043 PISIGWSFN
+2043 
-2052 KQALVSG
+2052 
-2059 ESITITKSGQRSS
+2059 
-2072 LLSIESVH
+2072 
-2080 PWHAGNYTCAAQ
+2080 
-2092 NAAGT
+2092 
-2097 VEHTS
+2097 
-2102 ELVVIVVP
+2102 
-2110 YIMPFEFGDE
+2110 
-2120 PFDTSAMTTVSCA
+2120 
-2133 VTKGDMPIEIVWSFN
+2133 
-2148 GQPLYTGDDK
+2148 
-2158 GVIITKSGHRVSMLT
+2158 
-2173 IESVSSQHA
+2173 
-2182 GNYTC
+2182 
-2187 LARNK
+2187 
-2192 AGEVRHISQLKVIVP
+2192 
-2207 PSITPFS
+2207 
-2214 FGEDPL
+2214 
-2220 NSGESTAVQCM
+2220 
-2231 VFKGDAPLEI
+2231 
-2241 RWYMNGNQL
+2241 
-2250 PTNENGVIIG
+2250 
-2260 RVSERLSSLSIDPI
+2260 
-2274 GYFNRGTY
+2274 
-2282 ECRVK
+2282 
-2287 NRAGEAFQSAELV
+2287 
-2300 INVVPTIMQFSFGEE
+2300 
-2315 ILNTGDSV
+2315 
-2323 AVNCMVV
+2323 
-2330 KGDSPLEIRW
+2330 
-2340 YLNNVPVSSENEGIV
+2340 
-2355 VVKLSEKLSS
+2355 
-2365 LSINAIEPQHRGLY
+2365 
-2379 ECRLSSFVPVLLH
+2379 
-2392 TIKNFLVSFVAEA
+2392 
-2405 LPVINPFHF
+2405 
-2414 EDHVDAEESVQV
+2414 
-2426 TCHASKGDLPIE
+2426 
-2438 ISWLFDG
+2438 
-2445 RPIRISSN
+2445 
-2453 IEITSIGKRSSS
+2453 
-2465 LSIPSVGAAHSGVYT
+2465 
-2480 CTAKNVAGSR
+2480 
-2490 NQSAE
+2490 
-2495 LFVKVAP
+2495 
-2502 KIFPFSFGEDPSY
+2502 
-2515 IDSFVTVQCAAT
+2515 
-2527 MGDLPMFLEWLHDG
+2527 
-2541 ELVSKSND
+2541 
-2549 YGISIAHS
+2549 
-2557 GRRVSTLTIESIRD
+2557 
-2571 HHAGNYTCRARNQ
+2571 
-2584 AGVAEQSAQLIINV
+2584 
-2598 PPKIF
+2598 
-2603 PFSFGDDPMNEGDS
+2603 
-2617 GSVQCN
+2617 
-2623 VPSGDLP
+2623 
-2630 IGIKWYFN
+2630 
-2638 GAVIEDP
+2638 
-2645 ATTITNIGKRAK
+2645 
-2657 VLTIDSVDARHAGNY
+2657 
-2672 TCEASNLADVVH
+2672 
-2684 YSASLVVNV
+2684 

-2773 KADTVSFTTE
+2773 QADTVSFTTE
-2783 LLVNVPPKI
+2783 LLVNVPPRWI
-2792 APFTF
+2792 L
-2797 GDEPLNYGDS
+2797 EPTD
-2807 ALIYCSITSGDF
+2807 
-2819 PIKIEWYLND
+2819 
-2829 DPVDQLDPFYNINQ
+2829 
-2843 ADFGKKAK
+2843 KAF
-2851 ALSIDGV
+2851 A
-2858 NERHVG
+2858 
-2864 NYTCRATNLAET
+2864 
-2876 ATFSAILN
+2876 
-2884 VNAPP
+2884 
-2889 KIAPF
+2889 
-2894 VFGEDALNYGDS
+2894 
-2906 ASVQC
+2906 Q
-2911 SVISGDMP
+2911 
-2919 IMIEWLFNNAS
+2919 
-2930 IAKAPFSESVNIAD
+2930 
-2944 FGKRT
+2944 
-2949 KALAIDGVDER
+2949 
-2960 YAGNY
+2960 
-2965 TCRATNRA
+2965 
-2973 SSTYHTAEL
+2973 
-2982 IVNVPPKILPFSFGA
+2982 
-2997 DPMNYGESAS
+2997 
-3007 IQCSV
+3007 
-3012 ISGDFPM
+3012 
-3019 TIEWLYDGHAIS
+3019 
-3031 TIDSLHGITAM
+3031 
-3042 AVGKRAKALSID
+3042 
-3054 GITGSHAGNYTCLV
+3054 
-3068 TNDAGVAEHTEQL
+3068 
-3081 IVNVPP
+3081 
-3087 KISLIN
+3087 
-3093 TGENPTFV
+3093 
-3101 DEFFQLICTVVHGDL
+3101 
-3116 PVDFV
+3116 
-3121 WLYNGEVNLHS
+3121 
-3132 KHIPG
+3132 
-3137 VRIETRK
+3137 
-3144 RGSTLSIEAG
+3144 G

-3292 LTNGVT
+3292 LPNGVT

-3412 VAENEIGVSDPSDVV
+3412 VAENDIGVSDPSDVV

-3452 LRVSWKAPPRAEWNG
+3452 LRVSWKAPARAEWNG

-3476 KQSSVN
+3476 KQTSIN

-3680 IKSGDQEP
+3680 IKSGEQEP

-3955 HFVVEHKKKYVLKKD
+3955 HFVVEHKKKD

-4020 TITGGTVAPSFGSV
+4020 TITGGTIAPTRDI
-4034 QPGTIYPPWIP
+4034 PELTAEDTIRI
-4045 HWIDLNV
+4045 ILSNLNLV
-4052 MVPLIA
+4052 VP
-4058 TVIVVAVGVLV
+4058 VVAALLV
-4069 ICVAIS
+4069 IIIAIIVICILRS
-4075 RRRDDDP
+4075 K
-4082 RCGPKDVYYDVV
+4082 GNTSKDDVV

-4145 TVISMEDEICPYA
+4145 TVISHNPSIKSNHTTWDPRRPLYEELKKAPPPLPRRFNHPPACYGMEDEICPYA

-4205 HVHSRSGSQSMPR
+4205 HVHSRSGSQSM
-4218 QNRYARKNSQGGQSS
+4218 NRYARKNSQGGQSS

-4309 RRSVGS
+4309 RHSVGS

-4348 RDNGPRGNYGG
+4348 RDNGPRGNYGEPSEASSKSNDAING
-4359 E
+4359 DETEKLLKRNEVKPKYTKQTAASGSTGLTAYDTMAV

>member
-1 MTLPYSVS
+1 MVMLVRETSRTVAIATALLCLLSGFNCLNGVAGAGKVDDSKGPVFLKEPTNRIDFSNSTGAVVECSATGNPPPEMIWIRSDGTAVGDVPGLRQILPNGNLVFPPFRAEDYRQEVHAQVYACMAK
-9 DNPTQRPTLEP
+9 NQF
-20 IGSVPPKISGGLL
+20 GSVISRDVNVRAVVNQYYVTEAENEYIIRGN
-33 QEMKVKS
+33 S
-40 GQDFAILCL
+40 AILKCKIPSFIADFVSIDAWIDDSGEEYNQATNSEQL
-49 GQSFPMPSFRW
+49 DGKYMVLPSGELHIREVGPEDGYKSYQCRTKHRLTGETRLSATKGRLVITEPVGSVAPRLTSGDESRKLLVQRDANVTMLCPAQSFPVPVFRW

-388 LEVQVMVLPQIV
+388 LEVQVMVGP
-400 PFGFGEE
+400 
-407 QINQFD
+407 
-413 MVSTM
+413 
-418 CTVNK
+418 
-423 GDMPIEIGW
+423 
-432 EFTPTFPSLGK
+432 
-443 PRKLYTNDGVLISRT
+443 
-458 STRISTLSI
+458 
-467 DSIVPFDFGE
+467 
-477 DAVFAMDMVSATC
+477 
-490 TVNKGDLPID
+490 
-500 IVWLLNGH
+500 
-508 KIYSNDGILI
+508 
-518 SRPSPRLSTLSIES
+518 
-532 VRDRHS
+532 
-538 GNYSCI
+538 
-544 AMNHAG
+544 
-550 SMEHVTQLLV
+550 
-560 NGVCNVAKTDAVLP
+560 
-574 QIVPFD
+574 
-580 FGSEDIFSLDTV
+580 
-592 SVSCTVSKGDSP
+592 
-604 VYIRW
+604 
-609 QFNGNHLTTN
+609 
-619 NGVLISRQTQR
+619 
-630 TSFLTIESVRD
+630 
-641 RHTGNYSC
+641 
-649 IAENPAGHAI
+649 
-659 HTASLFVNV
+659 
-668 LPHMLPVEFGS
+668 
-679 DIIFLNDMVTSSCT
+679 
-693 VNKGDF
+693 
-699 PIDIFWKFNDRRIAS
+699 
-714 EDGITVSRTNQ
+714 
-725 RMSVLTIEAVR
+725 
-736 DQHSVF
+736 SVF
-742 PFDFGEEP
+742 PFDFGDEP

-817 NKAGESQH
+817 NNAGESQH

-830 VIAVPQIMPFEF
+830 VI
-842 GEDPFDSSS
+842 
-851 TVSVQCVVTK
+851 
-861 GDVPIDIGWMFNG
+861 
-874 RRISSN
+874 
-880 DGITVSK
+880 
-887 LGQKMST
+887 
-894 LYIESIRSRHA
+894 
-905 GNYTCRASNA
+905 
-915 AGSVEHSSELKVIVV
+915 
-930 PIILPFEFGEEA
+930 
-942 FDSGSTASV
+942 
-951 SCIVT
+951 
-956 KGDTPI
+956 
-962 DISWMFNGRRIT
+962 
-974 LDEGILITKGGGKI
+974 
-988 IIPLILPFEFG
+988 
-999 EEAFDTG
+999 
-1006 NTASVSCIITK
+1006 
-1017 GDVPIDIGWSFNG
+1017 
-1030 RRLAAN
+1030 
-1036 DAVMIT
+1036 
-1042 NSGPRIS
+1042 
-1049 ILSIDAV
+1049 
-1056 DSRHAGNYTCHA
+1056 
-1068 SNRAGSTKHTAELQV
+1068 
-1083 MVVPIIFPFE
+1083 
-1093 FGDEAYDTGSTVSVS
+1093 
-1108 CIVTKGD
+1108 
-1115 APIDISWMFNGRRL
+1115 
-1129 SSSDAVLINRSGNK
+1129 
-1143 ISILSIESVL
+1143 
-1153 SKQAAIP
+1153 
-1160 IILPFEFG
+1160 
-1168 EEPFDT
+1168 
-1174 GSTASVSC
+1174 
-1182 IVTKGDTP
+1182 
-1190 IDISWLYNGRRI
+1190 
-1202 ATNDGVLIMRSGHK
+1202 
-1216 ASMLTIEL
+1216 
-1224 VQSRHAGNY
+1224 
-1233 TCHAANRAGEV
+1233 
-1244 THTSLL
+1244 
-1250 QVMVK
+1250 
-1255 PLIMPFEFGEEP
+1255 
-1267 FDMLTTSTVSCAVI
+1267 
-1281 KGDAPIEI
+1281 
-1289 NWMFNG
+1289 
-1295 ETVDSGDGVT
+1295 
-1305 VTKSGPKMSILFID
+1305 
-1319 SVQPRHAGRYT
+1319 
-1330 CVARNKA
+1330 
-1337 GFVEHSSELKVIV
+1337 
-1350 LPVLLPFEFG
+1350 
-1360 DEPADVLST
+1360 
-1369 TMVSCA
+1369 
-1375 VAKGDTPLEIEW
+1375 
-1387 LFEGRKIEASNE
+1387 
-1399 ISIMK
+1399 
-1404 NGQKIIPPILL
+1404 
-1415 PFDFGEEPADVQ
+1415 
-1427 STTTVSCAVAKGDPP
+1427 
-1442 IEINWMFNGSKLFT
+1442 
-1456 SDGIL
+1456 
-1461 ITKSGQ
+1461 
-1467 KISFLSIESVQAR
+1467 
-1480 HAGNYTCVARN
+1480 
-1491 RAGFAEHTSELRVI
+1491 
-1505 VPPILLPFDFGE
+1505 VPPRWIL
-1517 EPADVQSTTSVT
+1517 EPTDKA
-1529 CAVAKG
+1529 
-1535 DPPIEINWMF
+1535 
-1545 NGSKLFTSDGIL
+1545 
-1557 ITKSGQKLSFLS
+1557 
-1569 FESVQARHAVPP
+1569 
-1581 ILLPFDF
+1581 
-1588 GEEPADV
+1588 
-1595 QSTTSVNCAV
+1595 
-1605 AKGDPPIE
+1605 
-1613 INWMFN
+1613 
-1619 GSKLFTSDGILIT
+1619 
-1632 KSGQKISFLSIESVQ
+1632 
-1647 ARHAGNYTCVAKNR
+1647 
-1661 AGFAEHTSEL
+1661 FA
-1671 KVMVPPILLPFEF
+1671 
-1684 GEEPS
+1684 
-1689 DTYSTT
+1689 
-1695 TVSCAV
+1695 
-1701 AKGDTPIEINWMFN
+1701 
-1715 GSKIFSNDGITITKS
+1715 
-1730 GQKMSLLYIESVQAR
+1730 Q
-1745 HAGNYTCVARN
+1745 
-1756 KAGFVEHTSELK
+1756 
-1768 VIVTPIIM
+1768 
-1776 PFEFGD
+1776 
-1782 EPFDIYSTTTV
+1782 
-1793 SCAVTK
+1793 
-1799 GDSPIEIIWLF
+1799 
-1810 NDYRLRTS
+1810 
-1818 DGVLITSN
+1818 
-1826 GQKISFLSIE
+1826 
-1836 SVQPRHAGNYT
+1836 
-1847 CIAKNPA
+1847 
-1854 GQAQHSSELK
+1854 
-1864 VMVLPIIMPFD
+1864 
-1875 FGEDP
+1875 
-1880 FDIYSTTTV
+1880 
-1889 TCAVTKGD
+1889 
-1897 SPIEI
+1897 
-1902 SWYFNSYRLH
+1902 
-1912 TNDGV
+1912 
-1917 LITPGG
+1917 
-1923 QRVSMLSIESVQ
+1923 
-1935 PRHAGNYTCIAKNPA
+1935 
-1950 GSAQHSAELTVMVWP
+1950 
-1965 IILPFEFG
+1965 
-1973 EEPFDIYSATT
+1973 
-1984 VSCAVTKGDLPITI
+1984 
-1998 AWLFND
+1998 
-2004 RQIHSGDVL
+2004 
-2013 PIIHP
+2013 
-2018 FEFGEEPFDI
+2018 
-2028 YSAVTITCTVTKGDL
+2028 
-2043 PISIGWSFN
+2043 
-2052 KQALVSG
+2052 
-2059 ESITITKSGQRSS
+2059 
-2072 LLSIESVH
+2072 
-2080 PWHAGNYTCAAQ
+2080 
-2092 NAAGT
+2092 
-2097 VEHTS
+2097 
-2102 ELVVIVVP
+2102 
-2110 YIMPFEFGDE
+2110 
-2120 PFDTSAMTTVSCA
+2120 
-2133 VTKGDMPIEIVWSFN
+2133 
-2148 GQPLYTGDDK
+2148 
-2158 GVIITKSGHRVSMLT
+2158 
-2173 IESVSSQHA
+2173 
-2182 GNYTC
+2182 
-2187 LARNK
+2187 
-2192 AGEVRHISQLKVIVP
+2192 
-2207 PSITPFS
+2207 
-2214 FGEDPL
+2214 
-2220 NSGESTAVQCM
+2220 
-2231 VFKGDAPLEI
+2231 
-2241 RWYMNGNQL
+2241 
-2250 PTNENGVIIG
+2250 
-2260 RVSERLSSLSIDPI
+2260 
-2274 GYFNRGTY
+2274 
-2282 ECRVK
+2282 
-2287 NRAGEAFQSAELV
+2287 
-2300 INVVPTIMQFSFGEE
+2300 
-2315 ILNTGDSV
+2315 
-2323 AVNCMVV
+2323 
-2330 KGDSPLEIRW
+2330 
-2340 YLNNVPVSSENEGIV
+2340 
-2355 VVKLSEKLSS
+2355 
-2365 LSINAIEPQHRGLY
+2365 
-2379 ECRLSSFVPVLLH
+2379 
-2392 TIKNFLVSFVAEA
+2392 
-2405 LPVINPFHF
+2405 
-2414 EDHVDAEESVQV
+2414 
-2426 TCHASKGDLPIE
+2426 
-2438 ISWLFDG
+2438 
-2445 RPIRISSN
+2445 
-2453 IEITSIGKRSSS
+2453 
-2465 LSIPSVGAAHSGVYT
+2465 
-2480 CTAKNVAGSR
+2480 
-2490 NQSAE
+2490 
-2495 LFVKVAP
+2495 
-2502 KIFPFSFGEDPSY
+2502 
-2515 IDSFVTVQCAAT
+2515 
-2527 MGDLPMFLEWLHDG
+2527 
-2541 ELVSKSND
+2541 
-2549 YGISIAHS
+2549 
-2557 GRRVSTLTIESIRD
+2557 
-2571 HHAGNYTCRARNQ
+2571 
-2584 AGVAEQSAQLIINV
+2584 
-2598 PPKIF
+2598 
-2603 PFSFGDDPMNEGDS
+2603 
-2617 GSVQCN
+2617 
-2623 VPSGDLP
+2623 
-2630 IGIKWYFN
+2630 
-2638 GAVIEDP
+2638 
-2645 ATTITNIGKRAK
+2645 
-2657 VLTIDSVDARHAGNY
+2657 
-2672 TCEASNLADVVH
+2672 
-2684 YSASLVVNV
+2684 
-2693 PPKIVPFSFGEE
+2693 
-2705 TMNSGD
+2705 
-2711 SGSVQCN
+2711 
-2718 VLSGDFPLSI
+2718 
-2728 RWYFNGYL
+2728 
-2736 IDDHTVTITSIG
+2736 
-2748 KRLSVLNI
+2748 
-2756 DSVHGR
+2756 
-2762 HAGNYT
+2762 
-2768 CEAQN
+2768 
-2773 KADTVSFTTE
+2773 
-2783 LLVNVPPKI
+2783 
-2792 APFTF
+2792 
-2797 GDEPLNYGDS
+2797 
-2807 ALIYCSITSGDF
+2807 
-2819 PIKIEWYLND
+2819 
-2829 DPVDQLDPFYNINQ
+2829 
-2843 ADFGKKAK
+2843 
-2851 ALSIDGV
+2851 
-2858 NERHVG
+2858 
-2864 NYTCRATNLAET
+2864 
-2876 ATFSAILN
+2876 
-2884 VNAPP
+2884 
-2889 KIAPF
+2889 
-2894 VFGEDALNYGDS
+2894 
-2906 ASVQC
+2906 
-2911 SVISGDMP
+2911 
-2919 IMIEWLFNNAS
+2919 
-2930 IAKAPFSESVNIAD
+2930 
-2944 FGKRT
+2944 
-2949 KALAIDGVDER
+2949 
-2960 YAGNY
+2960 
-2965 TCRATNRA
+2965 
-2973 SSTYHTAEL
+2973 
-2982 IVNVPPKILPFSFGA
+2982 
-2997 DPMNYGESAS
+2997 
-3007 IQCSV
+3007 
-3012 ISGDFPM
+3012 
-3019 TIEWLYDGHAIS
+3019 
-3031 TIDSLHGITAM
+3031 
-3042 AVGKRAKALSID
+3042 
-3054 GITGSHAGNYTCLV
+3054 
-3068 TNDAGVAEHTEQL
+3068 
-3081 IVNVPP
+3081 
-3087 KISLIN
+3087 
-3093 TGENPTFV
+3093 
-3101 DEFFQLICTVVHGDL
+3101 
-3116 PVDFV
+3116 
-3121 WLYNGEVNLHS
+3121 
-3132 KHIPG
+3132 
-3137 VRIETRK
+3137 
-3144 RGSTLSIEAG
+3144 G

-3292 LTNGVT
+3292 LPNGVT

-3334 EPPEMPYA
+3334 EVPEMPYA

-3443 KVEAINQST
+3443 KVEAINQAT

-3476 KQSSVN
+3476 KQTSLN

-3659 ILVSWQ
+3659 IFVSWQ

-3688 KSYKVP
+3688 KSFKVP
-3694 SFQINYEA
+3694 SYQINYEA

-3764 GSPTPDIT
+3764 GSPAPEIT

-3900 TAYNTIGAGEPSD
+3900 TAYNSIGAGEPSD

-3955 HFVVEHKKKYVLKKD
+3955 HFVVEHKKKD

-4020 TITGGTVAPSFGSV
+4020 TITGGTVAPIFGSV

-4145 TVISMEDEICPYA
+4145 TVISHNPSIKSNHTTWDPRRPLYEELKKAPPPLPRRFNHPPACYGMEDEICPYA

-4348 RDNGPRGNYGG
+4348 RDNGPRGNYGEPSEASSKSNDAING
-4359 E
+4359 DETEKLLKRNEVKPKYTKQTAASGSTGLTAYDTMAV